1 MPDDSKSTKISYNLE
16 VEIGKS
22 LTNLEKVKDALSS
35 INDIKFTDFK
45 DEYRKSIISSL
56 NETGGSALKLAQNL
70 EKISKSLGL
79 TTMTKEIGDVNKKL
93 QESVNASKEQI
104 NASKDVKK
112 AAEETAKAHDEALD
126 KFLKQSKTIKTA
138 INEIASAAEKIR
150 TKSVEGID
158 LKKAADNV
166 RTYSGIVSKNLANIK
181 KDLHSLAGNNL
192 VKMDLAGFIKDLNRV
207 KGLPEELSV
216 EGQRE
221 EIRALRNEY
230 TLLSAAKAAQAKR
243 EAEKEKEAAKAKAA
257 AKKNAKEALTAD
269 DSFSEK
275 AVKAILGE
283 YTEATGLLDGIK
295 KKWLEIANVL
305 DTKVNSSL
313 VNANDKTAA
322 MAESTKK
329 LAREINESFKNI
341 KIPEPPKLSVK
352 ETTTPKAKKPS
363 VKSTDANE
371 DIKDY
376 TERLSRAW
384 EDVGKSLPVSAINA
398 LAADTRSM
406 YEYLWNAAHIDFSSI
421 ANAFAVVNAARD
433 TLKKFGKDV
442 VEKAAERKAQAEAE
456 KKESSKEK
464 KAPEKPEVKTLD
476 SQIRAKEEEL
486 RKAYASGK
494 KNNDTK
500 VDVSKQQN
508 DLVQL
513 LKKGA
518 EQDESLGKYA
528 RALARITQ
536 AEALLQQLGNG
547 DFAQG
552 INRADRDA
560 RKYLTTLET
569 LRRHFEELKQSVS
582 KKLGE
587 EPSKRLEA
595 AQKEHDKLVNSGW
608 NSRDNG
614 TILNERKWEQA
625 RQRIIALRK
634 VLSELK
640 GDLSTKNPFSEG
652 RYADYVKNVQ
662 NQPMSLKDI
671 EKARSDM
678 KVTNLFDE
686 QIKQREI
693 SAKKYSSLLKSQMEE
708 EVKAQK
714 EREKQAKEA
723 AAEEATRQ
731 ANIIKQL
738 KALEKVKRNIADH
751 TGEKG
756 IVYTQAGYLAEKH
769 RIEDIAKKLKDLGH
783 PTDGIDES
791 LLKGVKRWD
800 NVKKPEPI
808 KANKEEALTISD
820 SFNRRLSEARKN
832 AQDLYL
838 QLQQTHS
845 TADKIGFE
853 KARQELRLLNRQAER
868 FNEEI
873 SKAPR
878 HALNVENILRRA
890 RESANWA
897 IGSSIENHIIS
908 FPSDVV
914 SDVTKYE
921 LAMAGIAQ
929 VLPKVEEGQAAMN
942 EEFSKFVSIGA
953 QFGQSAD
960 NVLDAAR
967 SVGRLYGQGG
977 GDADVGA
984 KNTEIITAQ
993 AAKMATTDNFEMKDA
1008 VLGLESA
1015 LSQFNMQ
1022 TEDSNLLLARSTHIL
1037 DVWTKL
1043 AHTSGASARDLTEG
1057 VKQSGAAADAAGV
1070 SFGFLNALIATG
1082 VRTTAKSG
1090 NEIGTM
1096 LKSLFASI
1104 QSDKAVKAMQKF
1116 GIEVYKIG
1124 ANGKKELR
1132 PVEDL
1137 ILDISKGLQHTNLDS
1152 KSLSDFMLAI
1162 SGGKWQSSKVIALL
1176 KNYNELKRTIELTKN
1191 AAGFTNQQLALQM
1204 DTVARKVETLKANIA
1219 KLFMS
1224 NGNNGLLNDLKWVLN
1239 ILNNLVKGLSSGES
1253 NAYKYAKGIIAV
1265 VAAYK
1270 LLPPLINQIARNLGK
1285 ASATWRNGGSSI
1297 NISNPIAN
1305 IQAQYQASRNAALMS
1320 KLNPVMSTQ
1329 KDVAAFATFSSIRQT
1344 KQYTTELNRANRI
1357 NKQFKN
1363 STELARRANL
1373 SFSRQMQIADRM
1385 AKLYKV
1391 DLTTARTRVIALG
1404 DAARMSA
1411 VGIGRASTAMKIFN
1425 VVLDGFGGHV
1435 GLVIAAL
1442 TLIGTYLLE
1451 TSEEA
1456 GQAAAEYE
1464 AYREEQENLT
1474 ATLKEQA
1481 EQWADTYNE
1490 VDESVQ
1496 QAEKLATKYNELEDE
1511 LEQLTA
1517 ANDENAES
1525 IQRINEIKQEQ
1536 GQISDQIAEILHTN
1550 SDQFL
1555 KDGKMNLSMIM
1566 KLSNSDRAKALQ
1578 KIESMK
1584 GEIASENAAK
1594 NAMLEATQRRI
1605 KAMKAE
1611 GSSVSL
1617 LGLIYQKFGAVIFAA
1632 CGAAAEGMTVLANAA
1647 NNPVISKIIP
1657 DSWIKSINN
1666 TKDYLVQCAKNAY
1679 TTWDTALRNNGDIS
1693 SLQQERTAEQIEEQE
1708 GIVTA
1713 LQQEIGENDD
1723 KTAELTKIEEQIANG
1738 TKSPKEEQVDPT
1750 RGRNNEG
1757 KDSVDF
1763 GNHRGGSGS
1772 GNSSSGREKK
1782 EPKEYIKYD
1791 SEQQQVIATAK
1802 DMMSRGDFAKYGVKE
1817 SSLFSLLNM
1826 LYGKDAKNINFS
1838 GISDLFMT
1846 GGSDPFDS
1854 LYKLLEKFGNLAS
1867 QGLSEGE
1874 IWKKLYGNFL
1884 SDEQLDKVLPDY
1896 IEKFDKKYNSTKY
1909 SRDYSRNDEY
1919 RMTDGSRLNAGG
1931 YDYSSFTNPYL
1942 AKLAVMVSKEIQD
1955 TTGRY
1960 ITPNMMYGQFMSETP
1975 NVTEFTTNANIGGYM
1990 ESFSDEAD
1998 LIDKLAKT
2006 YIRGDAYN
2014 GMRYDDAKTATDW
2027 YNVGHANGWPDDEDG
2042 YKYSRSIDQYA
2053 NESGWNTAGSQIAA
2067 QSDAVDKAANQAMG
2081 VMDYASNNCVRTA
2094 LTVLRQIPQYM
2105 SDGLVNSGIENGDTL
2120 VNSAGNYG
2128 WTVIPYDASKAVAG
2142 ALITWH
2148 GEQGSNSH
2156 TGVVS
2161 GVENG
2166 VVSDWDTRS
2175 SHNHALVKGT
2185 AEEKRSW
2192 GSAWYPEY
2200 LILPPANNRLSSGS
2214 IKSGESVDRWEKYR
2228 GENAFHRN
2236 GIEEAA
2242 YRYETDQKHYERE
2255 QKRLET
2261 EAKLSGYTAEI
2272 YKKIAANEEAKL
2284 KSTETTLSYWKA
2296 IQQNAEDF
2304 LKDYSDKFSGFKSF
2318 LSENNLSI
2326 EGIKTLPDSEI
2337 QEIAKKFD
2345 KEGKGDF
2352 TKAINSLIKSRS
2364 QLESLESKYA
2374 EDKAEHDRKIYGSM
2388 SPTERLDAQLESLSN
2403 AHEHK
2408 INGMTDSESYMENM
2422 RFYAQKLD
2430 ILQKKYDWIHSQLS
2444 KAESSDYEKRSG
2456 WETERDAEQKRLDLL
2471 IEKRKTLTSEDKALN
2486 AEIQKVS
2493 KHVDELTD
2501 RIDQNREHGSE
2512 ATQQYKKDLAEVQ
2525 KSIDDVKKSLNA
2537 VTDELADI
2545 IENGVHNMF
2554 SDVLLE
2560 GKSFKESWKSLWN
2573 DIAKLA
2579 LRQILRVQMQKWG
2592 LKDILSGE
2600 NITRRV
2606 QRRNFVHN
2614 VGRVGGFMSGWSGNV
2629 LDKIPSSRYGATNQF
2644 GGKADYNR
2652 AFQQLGQKLNL
2663 NTLAIRKGTTVA
2675 NAVATVQKAATV
2687 ATQSA
2692 SIKNSLATEQ
2702 QILATNISSN
2712 QTSLLNATNQRN
2724 TIAEQG
2730 NTSATTANTTAL
2742 QMQGATSSMGGAAG
2756 IGGSSSGGGM
2766 GWAGYA
2772 GIAISL
2778 FSMFRKHAD
2787 GGLVKGFA
2795 TGGDTTGLIRG
2806 AGTGTSDSILTYLAN
2821 RGQFIRTSN
2830 GEYIIKKSTVDKVG
2844 VGFLDTLNANPE
2856 AIAGMK
2862 RYADGGNLGESYE
2875 PVMSPKT
2882 VENYRK
2888 FNRNNTVIKT
2898 SSNKR
2903 LEQLMQQQND
2913 MLAAMGSKDNGSGNM
2928 VVLNTQAD
2936 SASVMRAIQ
2945 KNPRAFQRIMG
2956 NQQRHGFR

>member
-112 AAEETAKAHDEALD
+112 ATEETAKAQDDALD
-126 KFLKQSKTIKTA
+126 KFLAQSKSIKTA
-138 INEIASAAEKIR
+138 INEIASSAEKIR

-166 RTYSGIVSKNLANIK
+166 RTYSGIVSKNVANIK
-181 KDLHSLAGNNL
+181 KELHSLAGNNL
-192 VKMDLAGFIKDLNRV
+192 VKMDLGSFISGLNKV

-216 EGQRE
+216 EGQRK

-230 TLLSAAKAAQAKR
+230 NLLSAAKAAQAKR

-275 AVKAILGE
+275 AVKAILDE
-283 YTEATGLLDGIK
+283 YAEATGLLDGIK

-384 EDVGKSLPVSAINA
+384 ENVGKSLPVSAINA

-494 KNNDTK
+494 KTNDTK

-595 AQKEHDKLVNSGW
+595 AQKEHDRLVNRGW
-608 NSRDNG
+608 DSRDSG
-614 TILNERKWEQA
+614 TILNEHKWERA
-625 RQRIIALRK
+625 RQRIVALRK

-640 GDLSTKNPFSEG
+640 GDLSTTNPFSEG
-652 RYADYVKNVQ
+652 KYADYVNSMKIAKQLEYADKNRERVIQ
-662 NQPMSLKDI
+662 Y
-671 EKARSDM
+671 EH
-678 KVTNLFDE
+678 KV
-686 QIKQREI
+686 RR
-693 SAKKYSSLLKSQMEE
+693 AWEE
-708 EVKAQK
+708 TK
-714 EREKQAKEA
+714 AKEA
-723 AAEEATRQ
+723 AAKQEEEEKARKAAEAARQKEEKARQKKEEAKLKEETARQ
-731 ANIIKQL
+731 NKISKQL
-738 KALEKVKRNIADH
+738 TALEREKEKIAAH

-756 IVYTQAGYLAEKH
+756 IVYTQTSYLAEKF
-769 RIEDIAKKLKDLGH
+769 RIEDIAKKLKELGH

-791 LLKGVKRWD
+791 LLKGVRRWD

-942 EEFSKFVSIGA
+942 GEFSKFASIGA
-953 QFGQSAD
+953 KFGQSAD

-984 KNTEIITAQ
+984 KNTEILTAQ

-1022 TEDSNLLLARSTHIL
+1022 TEDSNLLMARSTHIL

-1043 AHTSGASARDLTEG
+1043 AHTSGASAQDLTEG
-1057 VKQSGAAADAAGV
+1057 VKQSGAAANAAGV

-1162 SGGKWQSSKVIALL
+1162 SGGKWQSSKTIALL
-1176 KNYNELKRTIELTKN
+1176 NNYNELKRTIELTKN
-1191 AAGFTNQQLALQM
+1191 AAGFTDKQLALQM
-1204 DTVARKVETLKANIA
+1204 DTISRKVETLKANIA

-1224 NGNNGLLNDLKWVLN
+1224 NGNNGLVNDIKWILDL
-1239 ILNNLVKGLSSGES
+1239 LNNLLEKSQKGTSH
-1253 NAYKYAKGIIAV
+1253 AYQFAKGVLAV

-1270 LLPPLINQIARNLGK
+1270 LLPPILRQIASLAGK
-1285 ASATWRNGGSSI
+1285 NVAMWQVGAVQKKAGLISSLAGDIQTAYASGKSSYMTQAMNIPEVTSTNKSDSKSSATVN
-1297 NISNPIAN
+1297 
-1305 IQAQYQASRNAALMS
+1305 
-1320 KLNPVMSTQ
+1320 
-1329 KDVAAFATFSSIRQT
+1329 SIRQT
-1344 KQYTTELNRANRI
+1344 KEYRAELERLVTTD
-1357 NKQFKN
+1357 KKVVT
-1363 STELARRANL
+1363 STKAAQLA
-1373 SFSRQMQIADRM
+1373 QMSYAQQLRIADRYAKANAVSTEIARVKM
-1385 AKLYKV
+1385 IAMADAGRLAAAGMTAASMAARVLNVAFSSFGNWIGIAITLLTIIIPLFLDFGEATDKAKESLDSEVDALSKEIDTRKKNIEMTDRSIEKAQELEKAIASGKLSEEELAISKSKLIDIDQHLTDVFGADAAERIKQSGYTMDAYNAEKDNYIAGTNAKGAKLKEANAALYQYYLNQVEWTNKERDRLEKV
-1391 DLTTARTRVIALG
+1391 IQNFGHWTT
-1404 DAARMSA
+1404 SQ
-1411 VGIGRASTAMKIFN
+1411 
-1425 VVLDGFGGHV
+1425 LDGLNILQKAYAMFYQFRYNMD
-1435 GLVIAAL
+1435 A
-1442 TLIGTYLLE
+1442 
-1451 TSEEA
+1451 
-1456 GQAAAEYE
+1456 QAIEVDKQSIE
-1464 AYREEQENLT
+1464 SLKEEQESLGDGLLDT
-1474 ATLKEQA
+1474 VLK
-1481 EQWADTYNE
+1481 
-1490 VDESVQ
+1490 
-1496 QAEKLATKYNELEDE
+1496 KINELKID
-1511 LEQLTA
+1511 
-1517 ANDENAES
+1517 N
-1525 IQRINEIKQEQ
+1525 IQKHLDWVIK
-1536 GQISDQIAEILHTN
+1536 DQSEV
-1550 SDQFL
+1550 
-1555 KDGKMNLSMIM
+1555 KG
-1566 KLSNSDRAKALQ
+1566 KALEDIQGYLDEENKKANEAIEGLQ
-1578 KIESMK
+1578 KVTPYE
-1584 GEIASENAAK
+1584 
-1594 NAMLEATQRRI
+1594 
-1605 KAMKAE
+1605 
-1611 GSSVSL
+1611 
-1617 LGLIYQKFGAVIFAA
+1617 F
-1632 CGAAAEGMTVLANAA
+1632 
-1647 NNPVISKIIP
+1647 
-1657 DSWIKSINN
+1657 
-1666 TKDYLVQCAKNAY
+1666 KDI
-1679 TTWDTALRNNGDIS
+1679 T
-1693 SLQQERTAEQIEEQE
+1693 E
-1708 GIVTA
+1708 
-1713 LQQEIGENDD
+1713 
-1723 KTAELTKIEEQIANG
+1723 
-1738 TKSPKEEQVDPT
+1738 
-1750 RGRNNEG
+1750 GRNNEG
-1757 KDSVDF
+1757 KDSEDF
-1763 GNHRGGSGS
+1763 GSGRGGSGAGS

-1782 EPKEYIKYD
+1782 EPKEYINY
-1791 SEQQQVIATAK
+1791 SNEQQQAIATAK

-1817 SSLFSLLNM
+1817 SSLFSLLN
-1826 LYGKDAKNINFS
+1826 LFYGKGAKNTDFS
-1838 GISDLFMT
+1838 GISDLFAT

-1854 LYKLLEKFGNLAS
+1854 VYKLLEKFGNLAS

-1896 IEKFDKKYNSTKY
+1896 IEEFDKKYNSTKY
-1909 SRDYSRNDEY
+1909 SRDYSRNDKH
-1919 RMTDGSRLNAGG
+1919 RMTEGSRLNAGG

-1942 AKLAVMVSKEIQD
+1942 AQMAVETAKGVQKQY
-1955 TTGRY
+1955 GNY
-1960 ITPNMMYGQFMSETP
+1960 IPPNMIYGRWMVETP
-1975 NVTEFTTNANIGGYM
+1975 DVKEFTPDRFIGGIKMDYAT
-1990 ESFSDEAD
+1990 EEKFLEAA
-1998 LIDKLAKT
+1998 INT
-2006 YIRGDAYN
+2006 FGRGTGYSNA
-2014 GMRYDDAKTATDW
+2014 RTQSEFDDALLANQYIAPADDRFRATE
-2027 YNVGHANGWPDDEDG
+2027 A
-2042 YKYSRSIDQYA
+2042 QYA

-2081 VMDYASNNCVRTA
+2081 VMDYASSNCVRTA

-2148 GEQGSNSH
+2148 GGQGSNSH

-2284 KSTETTLSYWKA
+2284 KSTETTLSYRRA
-2296 IQQNAEDF
+2296 VQQNVEDF

-2374 EDKAEHDRKIYGSM
+2374 EDKAEHDRKVYGSM

-2408 INGMTDSESYMENM
+2408 VSGMTDSESYMENM

-2471 IEKRKTLTSEDKALN
+2471 IEKRKTLTSEDKVLN

-2629 LDKIPSSRYGATNQF
+2629 LDRIPSSRYGATNQY
-2644 GGKADYNR
+2644 GGKTDYTK
-2652 AFQQLGQKLNL
+2652 AFSDLGQKL
-2663 NTLAIRKGTTVA
+2663 AINSTTVKGA
-2675 NAVATVQKAATV
+2675 SSVTNAMSNAAGLLTKETALSTVKTA
-2687 ATQSA
+2687 
-2692 SIKNSLATEQ
+2692 LAT
-2702 QILATNISSN
+2702 
-2712 QTSLLNATNQRN
+2712 
-2724 TIAEQG
+2724 
-2730 NTSATTANTTAL
+2730 SAKVADTASTTANTAAVSLLSGSVMTLSGTMAAKSFFP
-2742 QMQGATSSMGGAAG
+2742 MAT
-2756 IGGSSSGGGM
+2756 
-2766 GWAGYA
+2766 
-2772 GIAISL
+2772 
-2778 FSMFRKHAD
+2778 
-2787 GGLVKGFA
+2787 GGLIPKFA

-2862 RYADGGNLGESYE
+2862 RYADGGDLGESYE

>member
-112 AAEETAKAHDEALD
+112 AAEETAKAHDEAID

-192 VKMDLAGFIKDLNRV
+192 VKMDLGNFISGLNKV
-207 KGLPEELSV
+207 KGLPKELSV

-257 AKKNAKEALTAD
+257 AKKNAKEALTTD

-275 AVKAILGE
+275 AVKAILNE
-283 YTEATGLLDGIK
+283 YAEATGLLDGIK

-341 KIPEPPKLSVK
+341 KIPELPKLNVK

-384 EDVGKSLPVSAINA
+384 ENVGKSLPVSAINA

-595 AQKEHDKLVNSGW
+595 AQKEHDRLVNRGW
-608 NSRDNG
+608 DSRDSG
-614 TILNERKWEQA
+614 TILNEHKWERA
-625 RQRIIALRK
+625 RQRIVALRK

-640 GDLSTKNPFSEG
+640 GDLSTTNPFSEG
-652 RYADYVKNVQ
+652 KYADYVN
-662 NQPMSLKDI
+662 S
-671 EKARSDM
+671 M
-678 KVTNLFDE
+678 K
-686 QIKQREI
+686 IAKQLEDA
-693 SAKKYSSLLKSQMEE
+693 AKKRE
-708 EVKAQK
+708 EVLQYEHKVRRAWK
-714 EREKQAKEA
+714 ETKAKEA
-723 AAEEATRQ
+723 AAKQEEEEKARKAAEAARQREEEARLKEKEAKQ
-731 ANIIKQL
+731 NKISKQL
-738 KALEKVKRNIADH
+738 EALEKVKRNIADH

-769 RIEDIAKKLKDLGH
+769 RIEDIAKKLKELGH

-791 LLKGVKRWD
+791 LLKGVRRWD

-873 SKAPR
+873 SKTPR

-914 SDVTKYE
+914 SDVTRYE

-977 GDADVGA
+977 GNADVGA

-1043 AHTSGASARDLTEG
+1043 AHTSGASAQDLTEG

-1176 KNYNELKRTIELTKN
+1176 KNYNELKRTIELTKDS
-1191 AAGFTNQQLALQM
+1191 AGFTNQQLALQM

-1270 LLPPLINQIARNLGK
+1270 LLPPLINQIARNLGR
-1285 ASATWRNGGSSI
+1285 ATAVWRNGGSFI

-1329 KDVAAFATFSSIRQT
+1329 KDVAALATVSSIRQT
-1344 KQYTTELNRANRI
+1344 KQYATELNRANRI

-1385 AKLYKV
+1385 AKLYKI

-1411 VGIGRASTAMKIFN
+1411 VGIGAANMAMRAFGS
-1425 VVLDGFGGHV
+1425 VLSLFGGWV
-1435 GLVIAAL
+1435 GLAVLGVSLLAERTLGNAEAMGEEATQTEKNNEELQNFIATKQEEL
-1442 TLIGTYLLE
+1442 ENFDE
-1451 TSEEA
+1451 TSEKID
-1456 GQAAAEYE
+1456 
-1464 AYREEQENLT
+1464 ENIS
-1474 ATLKEQA
+1474 QC
-1481 EQWADTYNE
+1481 
-1490 VDESVQ
+1490 ESL
-1496 QAEKLATKYNELEDE
+1496 AEKYNSLTDE
-1511 LEQLTA
+1511 LNSLVSANEQRVDST
-1517 ANDENAES
+1517 E
-1525 IQRINEIKQEQ
+1525 RINEIRQEQ
-1536 GQISDQIAEILHTN
+1536 GQISDEVASILHAN
-1550 SDQFL
+1550 SEEFI
-1555 KDGKMNLSMIM
+1555 KDGKIDLDAIHTIGDASRN
-1566 KLSNSDRAKALQ
+1566 KAKEEVEN
-1578 KIESMK
+1578 KIAEV
-1584 GEIASENAAK
+1584 EAAK
-1594 NAMLEATQRRI
+1594 EATDAQVEATMTRVSTMRDELKSTSI
-1605 KAMKAE
+1605 LSAGYRALYNVITICQEALAGLSFMASDFMHTKFAKLVVGEGVANDLSEWLEKTGHKWSSSANDRMIFSATDDNLYVKQDIIEAE
-1611 GSSVSL
+1611 RELRSLMDKGNEQEEQLSS
-1617 LGLIYQKFGAVIFAA
+1617 
-1632 CGAAAEGMTVLANAA
+1632 
-1647 NNPVISKIIP
+1647 
-1657 DSWIKSINN
+1657 
-1666 TKDYLVQCAKNAY
+1666 
-1679 TTWDTALRNNGDIS
+1679 LRNLLNQS
-1693 SLQQERTAEQIEEQE
+1693 SDEKQ
-1708 GIVTA
+1708 
-1713 LQQEIGENDD
+1713 
-1723 KTAELTKIEEQIANG
+1723 K
-1738 TKSPKEEQVDPT
+1738 VDPT

-1757 KDSVDF
+1757 KDSIDF
-1763 GNHRGGSGS
+1763 GNHRGGSGAGS
-1772 GNSSSGREKK
+1772 GNNSSGREKK
-1782 EPKEYIKYD
+1782 EPKEYINY
-1791 SEQQQVIATAK
+1791 SNEQQQAIATVK
-1802 DMMSRGDFAKYGVKE
+1802 DMMSRGDFSKYGVKE
-1817 SSLFSLLNM
+1817 SSLFSLLN
-1826 LYGKDAKNINFS
+1826 LFYGKGAKNTDFS
-1838 GISDLFMT
+1838 GISDLFAT

-1854 LYKLLEKFGNLAS
+1854 AYKLLEKFGNLAS

-1896 IEKFDKKYNSTKY
+1896 IEEFDKKYNSTKY
-1909 SRDYSRNDEY
+1909 SRDYSRNDEH

-2053 NESGWNTAGSQIAA
+2053 NESGWNTAAQTIGENIGEAMVKEADAHAGEQWRGIDAGFDDNSSWESQC
-2067 QSDAVDKAANQAMG
+2067 SSWV
-2081 VMDYASNNCVRTA
+2081 S
-2094 LTVLRQIPQYM
+2094 YM
-2105 SDGLVNSGIENGDTL
+2105 MNKHGITSVNSPNGDTL
-2120 VNSAGNYG
+2120 MGQAGSAYHAGEAPLNAGDIINWSKHVGIYDGNGGYIARNSSGGVHHGTMEEAQQYFG
-2128 WTVIPYDASKAVAG
+2128 AVLGRVDIKELAQ
-2142 ALITWH
+2142 A
-2148 GEQGSNSH
+2148 
-2156 TGVVS
+2156 
-2161 GVENG
+2161 NG
-2166 VVSDWDTRS
+2166 VKYGSPSIS
-2175 SHNHALVKGT
+2175 S
-2185 AEEKRSW
+2185 S
-2192 GSAWYPEY
+2192 
-2200 LILPPANNRLSSGS
+2200 
-2214 IKSGESVDRWEKYR
+2214 ESVDRWEKYR

-2242 YRYETDQKHYERE
+2242 YRYESDQKHYKRE

-2284 KSTETTLSYWKA
+2284 KSTETTLSYWRA
-2296 IQQNAEDF
+2296 VQQNVEDF

-2364 QLESLESKYA
+2364 QLESLESTYA
-2374 EDKAEHDRKIYGSM
+2374 EDKAEHDRKVYGSM

-2408 INGMTDSESYMENM
+2408 VSGMTDSESYMENM

-2471 IEKRKTLTSEDKALN
+2471 IEKRKTLTSEDKTLN

-2545 IENGVHNMF
+2545 IENGVHSMF

-2614 VGRVGGFMSGWSGNV
+2614 IGRVGGFMSGWSGNV

-2644 GGKADYNR
+2644 GGKTDYNR
-2652 AFQQLGQKLNL
+2652 AFQQLSQKLNL

-2692 SIKNSLATEQ
+2692 SIKNSLATQ
-2702 QILATNISSN
+2702 QQVLATNLSSN
-2712 QTSLLNATNQRN
+2712 QMSLLDATNQRN
-2724 TIAEQG
+2724 TIAVQDNTNEDIR

-2862 RYADGGNLGESYE
+2862 RYADGGDLGESYE

>member
-112 AAEETAKAHDEALD
+112 AAEETAKAQDEAID

-192 VKMDLAGFIKDLNRV
+192 VKMELGNFISGLNKV
-207 KGLPEELSV
+207 KGLPKEFSV

-275 AVKAILGE
+275 AVKAILVE
-283 YTEATGLLDGIK
+283 YAEATGLLDSIK

-341 KIPEPPKLSVK
+341 KIPEPPKLSVT

-384 EDVGKSLPVSAINA
+384 ENVGKSLPVSAINA

-595 AQKEHDKLVNSGW
+595 AQKEHDRLVNRGW
-608 NSRDNG
+608 DSRDSG
-614 TILNERKWEQA
+614 TILNEHKWERA
-625 RQRIIALRK
+625 RQRIVALRK

-640 GDLSTKNPFSEG
+640 GDLSTTNPFSEG
-652 RYADYVKNVQ
+652 KYADYVNSMKIAKQLEYADKNRERVIQ
-662 NQPMSLKDI
+662 Y
-671 EKARSDM
+671 EH
-678 KVTNLFDE
+678 KV
-686 QIKQREI
+686 RR
-693 SAKKYSSLLKSQMEE
+693 AWEE
-708 EVKAQK
+708 TK
-714 EREKQAKEA
+714 AKEA
-723 AAEEATRQ
+723 AAKQEEEEKARKAAEAARQKEEKARQKKEEAKLKEETARQ
-731 ANIIKQL
+731 NKISKQL
-738 KALEKVKRNIADH
+738 TALEREKEKIAAH

-756 IVYTQAGYLAEKH
+756 IVYTQTSYLAEKF
-769 RIEDIAKKLKDLGH
+769 RIEDIAKKLKELGH

-791 LLKGVKRWD
+791 LLKGVRRWD

-921 LAMAGIAQ
+921 LAMAVIAQ

-942 EEFSKFVSIGA
+942 GEFSKFASIGA
-953 QFGQSAD
+953 KFGQSAD
-960 NVLDAAR
+960 NVLEAAR

-984 KNTEIITAQ
+984 KNTEILTAQ

-1022 TEDSNLLLARSTHIL
+1022 TEDSNLLMARSTHIL

-1043 AHTSGASARDLTEG
+1043 AHTSGASAQDLTEG
-1057 VKQSGAAADAAGV
+1057 VKQSGAAANAAGV

-1162 SGGKWQSSKVIALL
+1162 SGGKWQSSKTIALL
-1176 KNYNELKRTIELTKN
+1176 NNYNELKRTIELTKD
-1191 AAGFTNQQLALQM
+1191 AAGFTDKQLALQM
-1204 DTVARKVETLKANIA
+1204 DTISRKVETLKANIA

-1224 NGNNGLLNDLKWVLN
+1224 NGNNGLVNDIKWILDL
-1239 ILNNLVKGLSSGES
+1239 LNNLLEKSQKGTSH
-1253 NAYKYAKGIIAV
+1253 AYQFAKGVLAV

-1270 LLPPLINQIARNLGK
+1270 LLPPILRQIASLAGK
-1285 ASATWRNGGSSI
+1285 NVAMWQVGAAQKKAGLISSLAGDIQAAYASGRSSYMTQVMNIPEVTSTNKSDSKSSATVN
-1297 NISNPIAN
+1297 
-1305 IQAQYQASRNAALMS
+1305 
-1320 KLNPVMSTQ
+1320 
-1329 KDVAAFATFSSIRQT
+1329 SIRQT
-1344 KQYTTELNRANRI
+1344 KEYRAELERLVTTD
-1357 NKQFKN
+1357 KKVVT
-1363 STELARRANL
+1363 STKAAQLA
-1373 SFSRQMQIADRM
+1373 QMSYAQQLRIADRYAKANAVSTEIARVRMIAM
-1385 AKLYKV
+1385 ADAGRLAAAGM
-1391 DLTTARTRVIALG
+1391 TA
-1404 DAARMSA
+1404 
-1411 VGIGRASTAMKIFN
+1411 ASTAARVLN
-1425 VVLDGFGGHV
+1425 VAFSTFGGPI
-1435 GLVIAAL
+1435 GIAITLLTIIIPLFLDFGEATDKVKESLDSEVDAL
-1442 TLIGTYLLE
+1442 SKEIDSRKKNIEMTDRSIEKAQELE
-1451 TSEEA
+1451 KAIESGKLSEEELA
-1456 GQAAAEYE
+1456 TSKSKLIDIDQHLTDVFGADAAERIKQSGYTTDAYNAEKDIYIAGTNAKE
-1464 AYREEQENLT
+1464 AK
-1474 ATLKEQA
+1474 LKE
-1481 EQWADTYNE
+1481 
-1490 VDESVQ
+1490 
-1496 QAEKLATKYNELEDE
+1496 
-1511 LEQLTA
+1511 
-1517 ANDENAES
+1517 
-1525 IQRINEIKQEQ
+1525 
-1536 GQISDQIAEILHTN
+1536 
-1550 SDQFL
+1550 
-1555 KDGKMNLSMIM
+1555 
-1566 KLSNSDRAKALQ
+1566 
-1578 KIESMK
+1578 
-1584 GEIASENAAK
+1584 
-1594 NAMLEATQRRI
+1594 
-1605 KAMKAE
+1605 
-1611 GSSVSL
+1611 
-1617 LGLIYQKFGAVIFAA
+1617 
-1632 CGAAAEGMTVLANAA
+1632 ANAA
-1647 NNPVISKIIP
+1647 LYQYYLNQVEWTNKERDRLEKAIQNFGHWTTSQLEGLNILQKAYAMFYQFRYNMDAQAIEVDKQSIESLKEKQESLGDGLLDTVLKKINESKIDNIQKHL
-1657 DSWIKSINN
+1657 DWVIKDQSEVKGKALEDIQGYLDEENKKAN
-1666 TKDYLVQCAKNAY
+1666 EAIEGLQKVTPYEFKDI
-1679 TTWDTALRNNGDIS
+1679 T
-1693 SLQQERTAEQIEEQE
+1693 E
-1708 GIVTA
+1708 
-1713 LQQEIGENDD
+1713 
-1723 KTAELTKIEEQIANG
+1723 
-1738 TKSPKEEQVDPT
+1738 
-1750 RGRNNEG
+1750 GRNNEG
-1757 KDSVDF
+1757 KDSEDF
-1763 GNHRGGSGS
+1763 GSGRGGSGAGS

-1782 EPKEYIKYD
+1782 EPKEYINY
-1791 SEQQQVIATAK
+1791 SNEQQQAIATVK
-1802 DMMSRGDFAKYGVKE
+1802 DMMSRGDFSKYGVKE
-1817 SSLFSLLNM
+1817 SSLFSLLN
-1826 LYGKDAKNINFS
+1826 LFYGKGAKNTDFS
-1838 GISDLFMT
+1838 GISDLFAT

-1854 LYKLLEKFGNLAS
+1854 AYKLLEKFGNLAS
-1867 QGLSEGE
+1867 QGFSEGE

-1896 IEKFDKKYNSTKY
+1896 IEEFDKKYNSTKY
-1909 SRDYSRNDEY
+1909 SRDYSRNDEH
-1919 RMTDGSRLNAGG
+1919 RMTEGSRLNAGG

-1942 AKLAVMVSKEIQD
+1942 AQMAVETAKGVQKQY
-1955 TTGRY
+1955 GNY
-1960 ITPNMMYGQFMSETP
+1960 IPPNMIYGRWMVETP
-1975 NVTEFTTNANIGGYM
+1975 DVKEFTPDRFIGGIKMDYAT
-1990 ESFSDEAD
+1990 EEKFLEAA
-1998 LIDKLAKT
+1998 INT
-2006 YIRGDAYN
+2006 FGRGTGYSSA
-2014 GMRYDDAKTATDW
+2014 RTQSEFDDALLANQYIVPADDRFRATE
-2027 YNVGHANGWPDDEDG
+2027 A
-2042 YKYSRSIDQYA
+2042 QYA

-2081 VMDYASNNCVRTA
+2081 VMDYASSNCVRTA

-2148 GEQGSNSH
+2148 GGQGSNSH

-2185 AEEKRSW
+2185 AEEKRNW
-2192 GSAWYPEY
+2192 GSDWYPEY
-2200 LILPPANNRLSSGS
+2200 LILPPANNRLSNGS
-2214 IKSGESVDRWEKYR
+2214 ISSSETVDRWERYR

-2242 YRYETDQKHYERE
+2242 YRYESDQKHYERE

-2284 KSTETTLSYWKA
+2284 KSTETTLSYWRA
-2296 IQQNAEDF
+2296 VQQNGEDF

-2364 QLESLESKYA
+2364 QLESLESNYA
-2374 EDKAEHDRKIYGSM
+2374 EDKAEHDRKVYGSM

-2408 INGMTDSESYMENM
+2408 VNGMTDSESYMENM

-2471 IEKRKTLTSEDKALN
+2471 IEKRKTLTSEDKTLN

-2692 SIKNSLATEQ
+2692 SVKNSLATEQ
-2702 QILATNISSN
+2702 QVLATNISSN
-2712 QTSLLNATNQRN
+2712 QMSLLDATNQRN
-2724 TIAEQG
+2724 TIAVQG
-2730 NTSATTANTTAL
+2730 NTNADISNTSATTANTTAL

-2766 GWAGYA
+2766 GLAGYA

>member
-112 AAEETAKAHDEALD
+112 AAEETAKAHDEAID

-207 KGLPEELSV
+207 KGLPKELSV

-221 EIRALRNEY
+221 EIRALRSEY
-230 TLLSAAKAAQAKR
+230 NLLSAAKAAQAKR
-243 EAEKEKEAAKAKAA
+243 EAEKEKEAAKAAA
-257 AKKNAKEALTAD
+257 AKKNAKEALTTD
-269 DSFSEK
+269 NSFSEK
-275 AVKAILGE
+275 AVKAILEE
-283 YTEATGLLDGIK
+283 YATAAGLLDGIK

-313 VNANDKTAA
+313 VNANDKTVT
-322 MAESTKK
+322 MVESTRK
-329 LAREINESFKNI
+329 LAHEINESFKNI
-341 KIPEPPKLSVK
+341 KIPEPPRLNVK
-352 ETTTPKAKKPS
+352 ETTTPKAKEPS

-384 EDVGKSLPVSAINA
+384 ENVGKSLPVSAVNA

-433 TLKKFGKDV
+433 TLKKFGADV

-456 KKESSKEK
+456 KKESSKER
-464 KAPEKPEVKTLD
+464 KAPEKQEVKTLD

-486 RKAYASGK
+486 RKAYASRK

-518 EQDESLGKYA
+518 EQDESLGKYG

-587 EPSKRLEA
+587 EPAKRLEA
-595 AQKEHDKLVNSGW
+595 AQKEHDRLVNRGW

-671 EKARSDM
+671 EKARSGM
-678 KVTNLFDE
+678 KVTNFFDE
-686 QIKQREI
+686 EIKQKENA
-693 SAKKYSSLLKSQMEE
+693 AKRYSSLLKSQMEKE
-708 EVKAQK
+708 QKAQK
-714 EREKQAKEA
+714 ERENQAKEA
-723 AAEEATRQ
+723 AAKETARQ
-731 ANIIKQL
+731 NKISKQL
-738 KALEKVKRNIADH
+738 EALEKVKRNIADH
-751 TGEKG
+751 TGKDG
-756 IVYTQAGYLAEKH
+756 LVYTHNSYLSDKH
-769 RIEDIAKKLKDLGH
+769 RIEDIAKALKGLGY
-783 PTDGIDES
+783 PTGGIDES
-791 LLKGVKRWD
+791 LLKGVNRWD

-914 SDVTKYE
+914 SDVSKYE

-960 NVLDAAR
+960 NVLEAAK
-967 SVGRLYGQGG
+967 SVGRLYGQGD

-984 KNTEIITAQ
+984 KNTEILTAQ

-1022 TEDSNLLLARSTHIL
+1022 TEDSNLLLARSTHVL

-1043 AHTSGASARDLTEG
+1043 AHTSGASAQDLTEG
-1057 VKQSGAAADAAGV
+1057 VKQSGAAANAAGV

-1176 KNYNELKRTIELTKN
+1176 NNYNELKRTIELTKDS
-1191 AAGFTNQQLALQM
+1191 AGFTNQQLALQM

-1297 NISNPIAN
+1297 NIPNPIAH

-1329 KDVAAFATFSSIRQT
+1329 KDVAALATVSSIRQT
-1344 KQYTTELNRANRI
+1344 KQYATELERANRI

-1373 SFSRQMQIADRM
+1373 SFSRQMKIADRM
-1385 AKLYKV
+1385 AKLYKI

-1411 VGIGRASTAMKIFN
+1411 VGIGAANMAMRAFGS
-1425 VVLDGFGGHV
+1425 VLSLFGGWV
-1435 GLVIAAL
+1435 GLAVLGVSLLAERTLGNAEAMGEEATQTEKNNEELKNFIATKQEEL
-1442 TLIGTYLLE
+1442 ENFDE
-1451 TSEEA
+1451 TSKKID
-1456 GQAAAEYE
+1456 
-1464 AYREEQENLT
+1464 ENIS
-1474 ATLKEQA
+1474 QC
-1481 EQWADTYNE
+1481 
-1490 VDESVQ
+1490 ESL
-1496 QAEKLATKYNELEDE
+1496 AEKYNSLTDE
-1511 LEQLTA
+1511 LNSLVSANEQGVDST
-1517 ANDENAES
+1517 E
-1525 IQRINEIKQEQ
+1525 RINEIRQEQ
-1536 GQISDQIAEILHTN
+1536 GQISDEVASILHAN
-1550 SDQFL
+1550 SEEFI
-1555 KDGKMNLSMIM
+1555 KDGKIDLDAIHTIGDASRNKAKEEVENKIKEVEAAKEATDAQVEATFTRIEAMEKELNSTSLLSAGY
-1566 KLSNSDRAKALQ
+1566 RALYNVITQCQKSFSVFTSMAASFMGTKIASLLFGESQAKNWAESLQ
-1578 KIESMK
+1578 KTSDEYARSALDRDAFASDGENLLIKQKLIEIKEEKQSLMNK
-1584 GEIASENAAK
+1584 GNEQEEQ
-1594 NAMLEATQRRI
+1594 L
-1605 KAMKAE
+1605 
-1611 GSSVSL
+1611 SS
-1617 LGLIYQKFGAVIFAA
+1617 
-1632 CGAAAEGMTVLANAA
+1632 
-1647 NNPVISKIIP
+1647 
-1657 DSWIKSINN
+1657 
-1666 TKDYLVQCAKNAY
+1666 
-1679 TTWDTALRNNGDIS
+1679 LRNLLNQS
-1693 SLQQERTAEQIEEQE
+1693 SDEKQ
-1708 GIVTA
+1708 
-1713 LQQEIGENDD
+1713 
-1723 KTAELTKIEEQIANG
+1723 K
-1738 TKSPKEEQVDPT
+1738 VDPT

-1757 KDSVDF
+1757 KDSIDF
-1763 GNHRGGSGS
+1763 GNHRDGAGSGD
-1772 GNSSSGREKK
+1772 SSSGREKK
-1782 EPKEYIKYD
+1782 EPKEYINYSD
-1791 SEQQQVIATAK
+1791 EQQQAIATVK

-1817 SSLFSLLNM
+1817 SSLFSLLN
-1826 LYGKDAKNINFS
+1826 LFYGKGAENTDFS
-1838 GISDLFMT
+1838 GISDLFAT

-1854 LYKLLEKFGNLAS
+1854 AYKLLEKFGDLAS
-1867 QGLSEGE
+1867 QGFSEGE

-1896 IEKFDKKYNSTKY
+1896 IEEFDKKYNSTKY
-1909 SRDYSRNDEY
+1909 SRDYSRNDEH
-1919 RMTDGSRLNAGG
+1919 RMTEGSRLNAGG

-1975 NVTEFTTNANIGGYM
+1975 NVTEFTTNAHIGGYM
-1990 ESFSDEAD
+1990 GSFNDEAD

-2027 YNVGHANGWPDDEDG
+2027 YNVGHANGWPEDENV

-2053 NESGWNTAGSQIAA
+2053 NESGWNTAAQTIGENIGEAMVKEADAHAGEQWRGIDAGFDDNSTWESQC
-2067 QSDAVDKAANQAMG
+2067 SSWV
-2081 VMDYASNNCVRTA
+2081 S
-2094 LTVLRQIPQYM
+2094 YM
-2105 SDGLVNSGIENGDTL
+2105 MNKHGITSVNSPNGDTL
-2120 VNSAGNYG
+2120 IGQAGSAYHAGEAPLNAGDIINWRGHVGIYDGNGGYIARNSSGGVHHGTMEEAQQYFG
-2128 WTVIPYDASKAVAG
+2128 AVLGRVDIKELAK
-2142 ALITWH
+2142 T
-2148 GEQGSNSH
+2148 
-2156 TGVVS
+2156 
-2161 GVENG
+2161 NG
-2166 VVSDWDTRS
+2166 VKYGSPSIS
-2175 SHNHALVKGT
+2175 SSET
-2185 AEEKRSW
+2185 
-2192 GSAWYPEY
+2192 
-2200 LILPPANNRLSSGS
+2200 
-2214 IKSGESVDRWEKYR
+2214 VDRWEKYR

-2242 YRYETDQKHYERE
+2242 YRYETDQKRYDRE

-2272 YKKIAANEEAKL
+2272 YKKIAANEEDKL
-2284 KSTETTLSYWKA
+2284 KSTEATLSYWRA
-2296 IQQNAEDF
+2296 VQQSAEDF
-2304 LKDYSDKFSGFKSF
+2304 LNDYSDKFSGFKSF

-2364 QLESLESKYA
+2364 QLESLESTYA
-2374 EDKAEHDRKIYGSM
+2374 EDKAEHDRKVYGSM

-2408 INGMTDSESYMENM
+2408 VSGMTDSESYMENM

-2456 WETERDAEQKRLDLL
+2456 WEAERDAEQKRLDLL

-2606 QRRNFVHN
+2606 HRRNFVNN
-2614 VGRVGGFMSGWSGNV
+2614 VGGVGGFLSGWSGSV
-2629 LDKIPSSRYGATNQF
+2629 LDRIPSSRYGATNQF
-2644 GGKADYNR
+2644 GGKADYTK
-2652 AFQQLGQKLNL
+2652 AFSDLGQKL
-2663 NTLAIRKGTTVA
+2663 AINSTAVKGASAVT
-2675 NAVATVQKAATV
+2675 NAMSDATGLL
-2687 ATQSA
+2687 
-2692 SIKNSLATEQ
+2692 IKETALSTAKTALD
-2702 QILATNISSN
+2702 
-2712 QTSLLNATNQRN
+2712 
-2724 TIAEQG
+2724 
-2730 NTSATTANTTAL
+2730 TSATTVNASSTAANTA
-2742 QMQGATSSMGGAAG
+2742 
-2756 IGGSSSGGGM
+2756 
-2766 GWAGYA
+2766 
-2772 GIAISL
+2772 AISL
-2778 FSMFRKHAD
+2778 LTGTMQTKTFFPMAT
-2787 GGLVKGFA
+2787 GGLIPKFA
-2795 TGGDTTGLIRG
+2795 TGGYTTGLIRG

-2821 RGQFIRTSN
+2821 RGQFIKTSN

-2844 VGFLDTLNANPE
+2844 VDFLDTLNANPE

-2888 FNRNNTVIKT
+2888 FNRNNIVIKT

-2913 MLAAMGSKDNGSGNM
+2913 MLASMGNNDNGSGNI

-2936 SASVMRAIQ
+2936 SASVMKALA
-2945 KNPRAFQRIMG
+2945 KNPRMVQKILG
-2956 NQQRHGFR
+2956 GQKRHGFR

>member
-112 AAEETAKAHDEALD
+112 AAEETAKAHDEAID
-126 KFLKQSKTIKTA
+126 KFLGQSKTIKTA

-192 VKMDLAGFIKDLNRV
+192 VKMDLGNFISGLNKV
-207 KGLPEELSV
+207 KGLPKELSV

-275 AVKAILGE
+275 AVKAILDE
-283 YTEATGLLDGIK
+283 YAEATGLLDGIK

-384 EDVGKSLPVSAINA
+384 ENVGKSLPVSAINA

-595 AQKEHDKLVNSGW
+595 AQKEHDRLVNRGW
-608 NSRDNG
+608 DSRDSG
-614 TILNERKWEQA
+614 TILNEHKWERA
-625 RQRIIALRK
+625 RQRIVALRK

-640 GDLSTKNPFSEG
+640 GDLSTTNPFSEG
-652 RYADYVKNVQ
+652 KYADYVNSMKIAKQLEYADKNRERVIQ
-662 NQPMSLKDI
+662 Y
-671 EKARSDM
+671 EH
-678 KVTNLFDE
+678 KV
-686 QIKQREI
+686 RR
-693 SAKKYSSLLKSQMEE
+693 AWEE
-708 EVKAQK
+708 TK
-714 EREKQAKEA
+714 AKEA
-723 AAEEATRQ
+723 AAKQEEEEKARKAAEAARQKEEKARQKKEEAKLKEETARQ
-731 ANIIKQL
+731 NKISKQL
-738 KALEKVKRNIADH
+738 TALEREKEKIAAH

-756 IVYTQAGYLAEKH
+756 IVYTQTSYLAEKF
-769 RIEDIAKKLKDLGH
+769 RIEDIAKKLKELGH

-791 LLKGVKRWD
+791 LLKGVRRWD
-800 NVKKPEPI
+800 DVKKPEPI
-808 KANKEEALTISD
+808 KANKEEALSISD

-873 SKAPR
+873 AKAPR

-914 SDVTKYE
+914 SDITKYE

-942 EEFSKFVSIGA
+942 GEFSKFASIGA
-953 QFGQSAD
+953 KFGQSAD
-960 NVLDAAR
+960 NVLEAAR

-984 KNTEIITAQ
+984 KNTEILTAQ

-1022 TEDSNLLLARSTHIL
+1022 TEDSNLLMARSTHIL

-1043 AHTSGASARDLTEG
+1043 AHTSGASAQDLTEG
-1057 VKQSGAAADAAGV
+1057 VKQSGAAANAAGV

-1162 SGGKWQSSKVIALL
+1162 SGGKWQSSKTIALL
-1176 KNYNELKRTIELTKN
+1176 NNYNELKRTIELTKD
-1191 AAGFTNQQLALQM
+1191 AAGFTDKQLALQM
-1204 DTVARKVETLKANIA
+1204 DTISRKVETLKANIA

-1224 NGNNGLLNDLKWVLN
+1224 NGNNGLVNDIKWILDL
-1239 ILNNLVKGLSSGES
+1239 LNNLLEKSQKGTSH
-1253 NAYKYAKGIIAV
+1253 AYQFAKGVLAV

-1270 LLPPLINQIARNLGK
+1270 LLPPILRQIASLVGK
-1285 ASATWRNGGSSI
+1285 TTAMWQVGAVQKKAGLISSLAGDIQAAYASGKSSYMTQAMNIPEVTSTNKSDSKSSATVN
-1297 NISNPIAN
+1297 
-1305 IQAQYQASRNAALMS
+1305 
-1320 KLNPVMSTQ
+1320 
-1329 KDVAAFATFSSIRQT
+1329 SIRQT
-1344 KQYTTELNRANRI
+1344 KEYRAELERLVTTD
-1357 NKQFKN
+1357 KKVVT
-1363 STELARRANL
+1363 STKAAQLA
-1373 SFSRQMQIADRM
+1373 QMSYAQQLRIADRYAKANAVSTEIARVKM
-1385 AKLYKV
+1385 IAMADAGRLAAAGMTAASVAARVLNVALSSFGNWIGIAITLLTIIIPLFLDFGEATNKAKESLDSEVDALSKEIDSRKKNIEMTDRSIEKAQELEKAIESGKLSEEELATSKSKLIDIDQHLTDVFGTDAAERIKQSGYTTDAYNAEKDIYIADTNAKEAKL
-1391 DLTTARTRVIALG
+1391 
-1404 DAARMSA
+1404 
-1411 VGIGRASTAMKIFN
+1411 
-1425 VVLDGFGGHV
+1425 
-1435 GLVIAAL
+1435 
-1442 TLIGTYLLE
+1442 
-1451 TSEEA
+1451 
-1456 GQAAAEYE
+1456 
-1464 AYREEQENLT
+1464 
-1474 ATLKEQA
+1474 KE
-1481 EQWADTYNE
+1481 
-1490 VDESVQ
+1490 
-1496 QAEKLATKYNELEDE
+1496 
-1511 LEQLTA
+1511 
-1517 ANDENAES
+1517 
-1525 IQRINEIKQEQ
+1525 
-1536 GQISDQIAEILHTN
+1536 
-1550 SDQFL
+1550 
-1555 KDGKMNLSMIM
+1555 
-1566 KLSNSDRAKALQ
+1566 
-1578 KIESMK
+1578 
-1584 GEIASENAAK
+1584 
-1594 NAMLEATQRRI
+1594 
-1605 KAMKAE
+1605 
-1611 GSSVSL
+1611 
-1617 LGLIYQKFGAVIFAA
+1617 
-1632 CGAAAEGMTVLANAA
+1632 ANAA
-1647 NNPVISKIIP
+1647 LYQYYLNQVEWTNKERDRLEKAIQNFGHWTTSQLEGLNILQKAYAMFYQFRYNMDAQAIEVDKQSIESLKEKQESLGDGLLDTVLKKINESEIDNIQKHLDWVI
-1657 DSWIKSINN
+1657 
-1666 TKDYLVQCAKNAY
+1666 KDQSEVKGKALEDIQGYLDEENKKANEAIEGLQKVTPYEFK
-1679 TTWDTALRNNGDIS
+1679 DIT
-1693 SLQQERTAEQIEEQE
+1693 E
-1708 GIVTA
+1708 
-1713 LQQEIGENDD
+1713 
-1723 KTAELTKIEEQIANG
+1723 
-1738 TKSPKEEQVDPT
+1738 
-1750 RGRNNEG
+1750 GRNNEG
-1757 KDSVDF
+1757 KDSEDF
-1763 GNHRGGSGS
+1763 GSGRGGSGAGS
-1772 GNSSSGREKK
+1772 GNSSSEREKK
-1782 EPKEYIKYD
+1782 EPKEYINY
-1791 SEQQQVIATAK
+1791 SNEQQQAIATVK

-1817 SSLFSLLNM
+1817 SSLFSLLN
-1826 LYGKDAKNINFS
+1826 LFYGKGAKNTDFS
-1838 GISDLFMT
+1838 GISDLFAT

-1854 LYKLLEKFGNLAS
+1854 AYKLLEKFGNLAS
-1867 QGLSEGE
+1867 QGFSEGE

-1896 IEKFDKKYNSTKY
+1896 IEEFDKKYNSTKY
-1909 SRDYSRNDEY
+1909 SRDYSRNDEH
-1919 RMTDGSRLNAGG
+1919 RMTEGSRLNAGG

-1942 AKLAVMVSKEIQD
+1942 AQMAVETAKGVQKQYGNYIPPNMIYGRWMVETPDVKEF
-1955 TTGRY
+1955 
-1960 ITPNMMYGQFMSETP
+1960 TPNRF
-1975 NVTEFTTNANIGGYM
+1975 IGGIEMDYAT
-1990 ESFSDEAD
+1990 EEKFLEAA
-1998 LIDKLAKT
+1998 INT
-2006 YIRGDAYN
+2006 FGRGTGYSSA
-2014 GMRYDDAKTATDW
+2014 RTQSEFDDALLANQYIVPADDRFRATE
-2027 YNVGHANGWPDDEDG
+2027 A
-2042 YKYSRSIDQYA
+2042 QYA

-2081 VMDYASNNCVRTA
+2081 VMDYASSNCVRTA

-2148 GEQGSNSH
+2148 GGQGSNSH

-2242 YRYETDQKHYERE
+2242 YRYESDQKHYERE

-2364 QLESLESKYA
+2364 QLESLESTYA
-2374 EDKAEHDRKIYGSM
+2374 EDKAEHDRKVYGSM

-2408 INGMTDSESYMENM
+2408 VNGMTDSESYMENM

-2471 IEKRKTLTSEDKALN
+2471 IEKRKTLTSEDKTLN

-2545 IENGVHNMF
+2545 IENGVHSMF

-2652 AFQQLGQKLNL
+2652 AFQQLSQKLNL

-2702 QILATNISSN
+2702 QVAATTLSSS
-2712 QTSLLNATNQRN
+2712 QMSLLDATNQRN
-2724 TIAEQG
+2724 TIAVQG
-2730 NTSATTANTTAL
+2730 NTNADISNTSATTANTTAL

-2766 GWAGYA
+2766 GLAGYA

-2787 GGLVKGFA
+2787 GGLIKGFA

-2875 PVMSPKT
+2875 PIMSART
-2882 VENYRK
+2882 IDNYKK

>member
-79 TTMTKEIGDVNKKL
+79 TTMTKEIGNVNKKL

-104 NASKDVKK
+104 DAAKGVKK
-112 AAEETAKAHDEALD
+112 AAEETAKAQDDALD
-126 KFLKQSKTIKTA
+126 KFLEQSKSIKTA
-138 INEIASAAEKIR
+138 INEIVLAAEKIR
-150 TKSVEGID
+150 TKAVGGID

-166 RTYSGIVSKNLANIK
+166 RTYSSLVSKNVANIK
-181 KDLHSLAGNNL
+181 KELSSLAGKNL
-192 VKMDLAGFIKDLNRV
+192 VKEDLNGYISKLAGIRGLPKDLSIDEQR
-207 KGLPEELSV
+207 KEL
-216 EGQRE
+216 
-221 EIRALRNEY
+221 RALRDEY
-230 TLLSAAKAAQAKR
+230 NTLTTAKEDADRAEKVAQAK
-243 EAEKEKEAAKAKAA
+243 AEAAAAKV
-257 AKKNAKEALTAD
+257 KKNAKEALTTD

-275 AVKAILGE
+275 AVKAILEE
-283 YTEATGLLDGIK
+283 YATATGLLDGIK

-313 VNANDKTAA
+313 VNVNDKTVA
-322 MAESTKK
+322 MVESTKK
-329 LAREINESFKNI
+329 LAHEINESFKNI
-341 KIPEPPKLSVK
+341 KIPEPPKLNVK
-352 ETTTPKAKKPS
+352 ETTTPKVKEPS

-384 EDVGKSLPVSAINA
+384 EDVGKSLPVSAINT

-433 TLKKFGKDV
+433 TLKKFGADV

-494 KNNDTK
+494 KTNDTK
-500 VDVSKQQN
+500 VGVSKQQN

-518 EQDESLGKYA
+518 EQDESLGKYG

-536 AEALLQQLGNG
+536 AEALLQQLGSG
-547 DFAQG
+547 DFSQG
-552 INRADRDA
+552 INCADRDA
-560 RKYLTTLET
+560 RKYLTTIET

-587 EPSKRLEA
+587 EPAKRLEA
-595 AQKEHDKLVNSGW
+595 AQKEHDRLVNNGW

-640 GDLSTKNPFSEG
+640 GDLSTTNPFSEG
-652 RYADYVKNVQ
+652 KYADYVKNVQ
-662 NQPMSLKDI
+662 NQPMSLRDI
-671 EKARSDM
+671 EKARSGM

-686 QIKQREI
+686 YIKQREL
-693 SAKKYSSLLKSQMEE
+693 SAKKYSSLLKSQMEKE
-708 EVKAQK
+708 AKAQ
-714 EREKQAKEA
+714 EEA
-723 AAEEATRQ
+723 VKKSEAEEATRQ

-738 KALEKVKRNIADH
+738 EALEKVKRNIADH
-751 TGEKG
+751 TGKDG
-756 IVYTQAGYLAEKH
+756 LVYTLRGYLSDKH
-769 RIEDIAKKLKDLGH
+769 RIEDIAKALKDLGA

-791 LLKGVKRWD
+791 LLKGVNRWD

-808 KANKEEALTISD
+808 KENKEEALTISD

-873 SKAPR
+873 SKTPR

-914 SDVTKYE
+914 SDVSKYE

-942 EEFSKFVSIGA
+942 GEFSRFASIGA

-960 NVLDAAR
+960 NVLEAAR

-984 KNTEIITAQ
+984 KNTEILTAQ

-1022 TEDSNLLLARSTHIL
+1022 TEDSNLLMARSTHIL

-1043 AHTSGASARDLTEG
+1043 AHTSGASAQDLTEG
-1057 VKQSGAAADAAGV
+1057 VKQSGAAANAAGV

-1137 ILDISKGLQHTNLDS
+1137 ILDISKELQHTNLDS

-1162 SGGKWQSSKVIALL
+1162 SGGKWQSSKTIALL
-1176 KNYNELKRTIELTKN
+1176 NNYNELKRTIELTKDS
-1191 AAGFTNQQLALQM
+1191 AGFTNQQLALQM

-1253 NAYKYAKGIIAV
+1253 NAYKYAKGVLAV

-1285 ASATWRNGGSSI
+1285 AGAALRTGGSSI
-1297 NISNPIAN
+1297 NIPNPIAN

-1329 KDVAAFATFSSIRQT
+1329 KDVAALATVSSIRQT
-1344 KQYTTELNRANRI
+1344 KQYATELERANRI

-1385 AKLYKV
+1385 AKLYKI

-1411 VGIGRASTAMKIFN
+1411 VGIGKASTAMKIFN
-1425 VVLDGFGGHV
+1425 AVLDGFGGPA
-1435 GLVIAAL
+1435 GLVITAL
-1442 TLIGTYLLE
+1442 SLIGAYIFE

-1456 GQAAAEYE
+1456 GQAATEYE

-1481 EQWADTYNE
+1481 EQWAETYSE

-1566 KLSNSDRAKALQ
+1566 NLSDEDRAKALQ
-1578 KIESMK
+1578 KVESAKAEITAENASKDVMIESVK
-1584 GEIASENAAK
+1584 KKVAAYD
-1594 NAMLEATQRRI
+1594 
-1605 KAMKAE
+1605 AE
-1611 GSSVSL
+1611 GKAISHTMALTRAYMSL
-1617 LGLIYQKFGAVIFAA
+1617 LGLVAGAL
-1632 CGAAAEGMTVLANAA
+1632 GEL
-1647 NNPVISKIIP
+1647 
-1657 DSWIKSINN
+1657 
-1666 TKDYLVQCAKNAY
+1666 
-1679 TTWDTALRNNGDIS
+1679 DTALAAAFNPDSLGGKFVEMLFGREKAEALYNGFAERRDLNWETFKQDIQNATDFNKDADIS
-1693 SLQQERTAEQIEEQE
+1693 YDDAKGIVAALENEKSENDARIEE
-1708 GIVTA
+1708 
-1713 LQQEIGENDD
+1713 LS
-1723 KTAELTKIEEQIANG
+1723 KIEEQIANG
-1738 TKSPKEEQVDPT
+1738 TKSPKKEQIDPT
-1750 RGRNNEG
+1750 DGRNNEG
-1757 KDSVDF
+1757 KDSEHF
-1763 GNHRGGSGS
+1763 GSGRGGSGS

-1782 EPKEYIKYD
+1782 EPKEYINY
-1791 SEQQQVIATAK
+1791 SNEQQQAIATVK

-1817 SSLFSLLNM
+1817 SSLFSLLN
-1826 LYGKDAKNINFS
+1826 LFYGKGAKNTDFS
-1838 GISDLFMT
+1838 GISDLFAT

-1854 LYKLLEKFGNLAS
+1854 AYKLLEKFGNLAS
-1867 QGLSEGE
+1867 QGFSEGE

-1896 IEKFDKKYNSTKY
+1896 IEEFDKKYNSTKY
-1909 SRDYSRNDEY
+1909 SRDYSRNDEH
-1919 RMTDGSRLNAGG
+1919 RMTEGSRLNAGG

-1942 AKLAVMVSKEIQD
+1942 AQMAVETAKGVQKQY
-1955 TTGRY
+1955 GNY
-1960 ITPNMMYGQFMSETP
+1960 IPPNMIYGRWMVETP
-1975 NVTEFTTNANIGGYM
+1975 DVKEFTPDRFIGGIKMDYAT
-1990 ESFSDEAD
+1990 EEKFLEAA
-1998 LIDKLAKT
+1998 INT
-2006 YIRGDAYN
+2006 FGRGTGYSNA
-2014 GMRYDDAKTATDW
+2014 RTQSEFDDALLANQYIVPADDRFRATE
-2027 YNVGHANGWPDDEDG
+2027 A
-2042 YKYSRSIDQYA
+2042 QYA

-2081 VMDYASNNCVRTA
+2081 VMDYASSNCVRTA

-2105 SDGLVNSGIENGDTL
+2105 SDGLVNSNIENGDTL

-2374 EDKAEHDRKIYGSM
+2374 EDKAEHDRKVYGSM

-2408 INGMTDSESYMENM
+2408 VSGMTDNESYVENM

-2456 WETERDAEQKRLDLL
+2456 WEAERDAEQKRLDLL
-2471 IEKRKTLTSEDKALN
+2471 IEKRKTLTSEDKVLN

-2573 DIAKLA
+2573 DIGKLA
-2579 LRQILRVQMQKWG
+2579 LRQILKIQMQRWG
-2592 LKDILSGE
+2592 LKDFLSGD

-2606 QRRNFVHN
+2606 HRRNFVNN
-2614 VGRVGGFMSGWSGNV
+2614 VGGVGGFLSGWSGNI
-2629 LDKIPSSRYGATNQF
+2629 LDRIPSSRYGATNQF
-2644 GGKADYNR
+2644 GGKVNYTK
-2652 AFQQLGQKLNL
+2652 AFSDLGQKL
-2663 NTLAIRKGTTVA
+2663 AINSTAVKGASAVTNAMSDAAGLLTKETVLSTA
-2675 NAVATVQKAATV
+2675 KTA
-2687 ATQSA
+2687 
-2692 SIKNSLATEQ
+2692 LD
-2702 QILATNISSN
+2702 
-2712 QTSLLNATNQRN
+2712 
-2724 TIAEQG
+2724 
-2730 NTSATTANTTAL
+2730 TSAKVADTASTTANTA
-2742 QMQGATSSMGGAAG
+2742 
-2756 IGGSSSGGGM
+2756 
-2766 GWAGYA
+2766 
-2772 GIAISL
+2772 AISL
-2778 FSMFRKHAD
+2778 LTGTMQAKTFFPMAT
-2787 GGLVKGFA
+2787 GGMIPKFA
-2795 TGGDTTGLIRG
+2795 TGGYTTGLIRG

-2821 RGQFIRTSN
+2821 RGQFIKTSN

-2862 RYADGGNLGESYE
+2862 RYADGGDLGESYE

-2913 MLAAMGSKDNGSGNM
+2913 MLAAMGSKGNGSGNM

>member
-22 LTNLEKVKDALSS
+22 LTNLEKVKDALNS

-56 NETGGSALKLAQNL
+56 NETGGSALELARNL

-104 NASKDVKK
+104 DAAKGVKK
-112 AAEETAKAHDEALD
+112 ATEETAKAQDDALD
-126 KFLKQSKTIKTA
+126 KFLAQSKSIKTA
-138 INEIASAAEKIR
+138 INEIASSAEKIR
-150 TKSVEGID
+150 TNAVDGIN
-158 LKKAADNV
+158 LEKAADNV
-166 RTYSGIVSKNLANIK
+166 RTYSGIVSKNVANIK
-181 KDLHSLAGNNL
+181 KELHSLAGNNL
-192 VKMDLAGFIKDLNRV
+192 VKMDLGNFISGLNKV
-207 KGLPEELSV
+207 KGLPKDLSV

-243 EAEKEKEAAKAKAA
+243 EAEREKEAAKAKA
-257 AKKNAKEALTAD
+257 KTEKNAKEALTTD

-275 AVKAILGE
+275 AVKAILEE
-283 YTEATGLLDGIK
+283 YAEAAGLLDGIK

-313 VNANDKTAA
+313 VNANDKTVA
-322 MAESTKK
+322 MVESTKK
-329 LAREINESFKNI
+329 LAHEINESFKNI
-341 KIPEPPKLSVK
+341 KIPEPPRLNVK
-352 ETTTPKAKKPS
+352 GTTAPKAKKPS

-384 EDVGKSLPVSAINA
+384 ENVGKSLPVSAINA

-421 ANAFAVVNAARD
+421 ANAFAVVNEARD

-494 KNNDTK
+494 KTNDTK

-569 LRRHFEELKQSVS
+569 LRRHFEELKRSVS
-582 KKLGE
+582 RKLGE
-587 EPSKRLEA
+587 EPAKRLEA

-640 GDLSTKNPFSEG
+640 GDLSTTNPFSEG
-652 RYADYVKNVQ
+652 KYADYVKNVQ
-662 NQPMSLKDI
+662 NQPMSLRDI
-671 EKARSDM
+671 EKARSGM

-686 QIKQREI
+686 EIKQQEQA
-693 SAKKYSSLLKSQMEE
+693 AKKSSALLKKQMEE
-708 EVKAQK
+708 EAKAQK
-714 EREKQAKEA
+714 EETKQAEKSAQEREKVLQAEQKTRLAIQKARQA
-723 AAEEATRQ
+723 AQKKADAEEAARQ
-731 ANIIKQL
+731 EQIANQL
-738 KALEKVKRNIADH
+738 KALEKVKRRISQH
-751 TGEKG
+751 TGKAG
-756 IVYTQAGYLAEKH
+756 LVYTQNSYITEKN
-769 RIEDIAKKLKDLGH
+769 RIEDIAKALKQLGEE
-783 PTDGIDES
+783 GKAVGVDES
-791 LLKGVKRWD
+791 MLKGV
-800 NVKKPEPI
+800 NVKKPAPL
-808 KANKEEALTISD
+808 KDNKVEALSISE
-820 SFNRRLSEARKN
+820 SFNARLSEARKN

-838 QLQQTHS
+838 QFQKTNS
-845 TADKIGFE
+845 ITDKIGFE
-853 KARQELRLLNRQAER
+853 RARTELRLLNRQAER

-878 HALNVENILRRA
+878 HALNIENILRRA

-914 SDVTKYE
+914 SDVSKYE

-942 EEFSKFVSIGA
+942 GEFSKFASIGA

-960 NVLDAAR
+960 NVLEAAR

-984 KNTEIITAQ
+984 KNTEILTAQ

-1022 TEDSNLLLARSTHIL
+1022 TEDSNLLMARSTHIL

-1043 AHTSGASARDLTEG
+1043 AHTSGASAQDLTEG
-1057 VKQSGAAADAAGV
+1057 VKQSGAAANAAGV

-1162 SGGKWQSSKVIALL
+1162 SGGKWQSSKTIALL
-1176 KNYNELKRTIELTKN
+1176 NNYNELKRTIELTKDS
-1191 AAGFTNQQLALQM
+1191 AGFTDQQLALQM

-1224 NGNNGLLNDLKWVLN
+1224 NGNNGLVNDIKW
-1239 ILNNLVKGLSSGES
+1239 ILNLLNSLLEKSQKGTSH
-1253 NAYKYAKGIIAV
+1253 AYQFAKGILAI

-1270 LLPPLINQIARNLGK
+1270 LLPPILRQIASLAGKTTAMWEVGAAQKNAGIISSLAGNLQAAYASGRSSYMTQVMNIPAATSINK
-1285 ASATWRNGGSSI
+1285 SDSKSSATVN
-1297 NISNPIAN
+1297 
-1305 IQAQYQASRNAALMS
+1305 
-1320 KLNPVMSTQ
+1320 
-1329 KDVAAFATFSSIRQT
+1329 SIRQT
-1344 KQYTTELNRANRI
+1344 KEYRAELERLITTDKKVVTSTKAVQLAQMSYAQQLRIADRYAKANAVSTEIARVKMIAMADAGRLAAAGMTAASMAARVLNIAFSAFGGPIGVIITLLAVVVPLFLDFSEATDKVKESLETEVDTLSKEVDARKKNIEMTDSSIEKAQELKEAIESGKLSEEELATSKSKLIDIDQHLTDVFGADAAERIKQAGYTTEAYNAEKDNYITATNAKEEKLKEANTSLYQYYLNQVEWT
-1357 NKQFKN
+1357 NK
-1363 STELARRANL
+1363 ER
-1373 SFSRQMQIADRM
+1373 DRLE
-1385 AKLYKV
+1385 KSIQNFGKW
-1391 DLTTARTRVIALG
+1391 TT
-1404 DAARMSA
+1404 SQ
-1411 VGIGRASTAMKIFN
+1411 
-1425 VVLDGFGGHV
+1425 LDGLNILQKAYAMFYQFRYNMD
-1435 GLVIAAL
+1435 A
-1442 TLIGTYLLE
+1442 
-1451 TSEEA
+1451 
-1456 GQAAAEYE
+1456 QAIEVDKQSIE
-1464 AYREEQENLT
+1464 SLKEEQESLGDGLLDT
-1474 ATLKEQA
+1474 VLKKIKEAQIDNIQRHLDWVT
-1481 EQWADTYNE
+1481 EDQSE
-1490 VDESVQ
+1490 VKGK
-1496 QAEKLATKYNELEDE
+1496 ALEDIQGY
-1511 LEQLTA
+1511 L
-1517 ANDENAES
+1517 DEENKKA
-1525 IQRINEIKQEQ
+1525 QEAIE
-1536 GQISDQIAEILHTN
+1536 G
-1550 SDQFL
+1550 
-1555 KDGKMNLSMIM
+1555 
-1566 KLSNSDRAKALQ
+1566 LQ
-1578 KIESMK
+1578 KVTPYES
-1584 GEIASENAAK
+1584 
-1594 NAMLEATQRRI
+1594 
-1605 KAMKAE
+1605 
-1611 GSSVSL
+1611 
-1617 LGLIYQKFGAVIFAA
+1617 
-1632 CGAAAEGMTVLANAA
+1632 
-1647 NNPVISKIIP
+1647 
-1657 DSWIKSINN
+1657 
-1666 TKDYLVQCAKNAY
+1666 KDI
-1679 TTWDTALRNNGDIS
+1679 T
-1693 SLQQERTAEQIEEQE
+1693 E
-1708 GIVTA
+1708 
-1713 LQQEIGENDD
+1713 
-1723 KTAELTKIEEQIANG
+1723 
-1738 TKSPKEEQVDPT
+1738 
-1750 RGRNNEG
+1750 GRNNEG
-1757 KDSVDF
+1757 KDSENF
-1763 GNHRGGSGS
+1763 GSGRGGSGS
-1772 GNSSSGREKK
+1772 GRDSSGHEKK
-1782 EPKEYIKYD
+1782 EPKEYINYSD
-1791 SEQQQVIATAK
+1791 EQQQAIATVK
-1802 DMMSRGDFAKYGVKE
+1802 DMMSRGDFSKYGVKE
-1817 SSLFSLLNM
+1817 SSLFSLLN
-1826 LYGKDAKNINFS
+1826 LFYGKGAKNTDFS
-1838 GISDLFMT
+1838 GISDLFAT

-1854 LYKLLEKFGNLAS
+1854 AYKLLEKFGNLAS

-1896 IEKFDKKYNSTKY
+1896 IEEFDKKYNSTKY
-1909 SRDYSRNDEY
+1909 SRDYSRNDEH
-1919 RMTDGSRLNAGG
+1919 RMTEGSRLNAGG

-1942 AKLAVMVSKEIQD
+1942 AELAVRVSKEIQD

-1975 NVTEFTTNANIGGYM
+1975 NVTEFTTNAHIGGYM
-1990 ESFSDEAD
+1990 GSFKDEAD
-1998 LIDKLAKT
+1998 LIDELAKT

-2027 YNVGHANGWPDDEDG
+2027 YNVGHTNAWPEDEDG
-2042 YKYSRSIDQYA
+2042 YNYSRSIDQYA
-2053 NESGWNTAGSQIAA
+2053 NESGWNTATQTIGENIGEAMVKEADAHAGEQWRGIDAGFDDNSTWESQC
-2067 QSDAVDKAANQAMG
+2067 SSWV
-2081 VMDYASNNCVRTA
+2081 S
-2094 LTVLRQIPQYM
+2094 YM
-2105 SDGLVNSGIENGDTL
+2105 MNKHGITSVNSPNGDTL
-2120 VNSAGNYG
+2120 MEQAGSAYHAGEAPLNAGDIINWNKHVGIYDGNGGYIARNSSGGVHHGTMEEAQQYFG
-2128 WTVIPYDASKAVAG
+2128 AVLGRVDIKELAQ
-2142 ALITWH
+2142 A
-2148 GEQGSNSH
+2148 
-2156 TGVVS
+2156 
-2161 GVENG
+2161 NG
-2166 VVSDWDTRS
+2166 VKYGSPSIS
-2175 SHNHALVKGT
+2175 S
-2185 AEEKRSW
+2185 S
-2192 GSAWYPEY
+2192 
-2200 LILPPANNRLSSGS
+2200 
-2214 IKSGESVDRWEKYR
+2214 ESVDRWEKYR

-2242 YRYETDQKHYERE
+2242 YRYETDQKRYERE

-2261 EAKLSGYTAEI
+2261 EAKLSGYTAKI
-2272 YKKIAANEEAKL
+2272 YKKIAENEEAKL
-2284 KSTETTLSYWKA
+2284 KSTETTLSYWRA
-2296 IQQNAEDF
+2296 IQQNGEDF
-2304 LKDYSDKFSGFKSF
+2304 LKDYSDKFSGFKGF

-2352 TKAINSLIKSRS
+2352 TKAINSIIKSRS
-2364 QLESLESKYA
+2364 QLDSLESKYV
-2374 EDKAEHDRKIYGSM
+2374 EDKAERDRKVYGSM

-2403 AHEHK
+2403 AHEYK
-2408 INGMTDSESYMENM
+2408 VNGMTDNESYMENM

-2471 IEKRKTLTSEDKALN
+2471 IEKRKTLTSEDKTLN

-2501 RIDQNREHGSE
+2501 RIDQNREHGGE
-2512 ATQQYKKDLAEVQ
+2512 ATQQYKKDLTEVQ

-2537 VTDELADI
+2537 VTDQLADI
-2545 IENGVHNMF
+2545 IENGVHSIF

-2560 GKSFKESWKSLWN
+2560 GKSFKESWKALWS

-2579 LRQILRVQMQKWG
+2579 LQQILKVQMQKWG

-2606 QRRNFVHN
+2606 QRRNFVN
-2614 VGRVGGFMSGWSGNV
+2614 NIGRVGGFMSGWSGNV
-2629 LDKIPSSRYGATNQF
+2629 MDRIPSSRYGATNQF
-2644 GGKADYNR
+2644 GGKADYTK
-2652 AFQQLGQKLNL
+2652 AFSDLGQKL
-2663 NTLAIRKGTTVA
+2663 AINSTTVKGA
-2675 NAVATVQKAATV
+2675 SAVTNAM
-2687 ATQSA
+2687 S
-2692 SIKNSLATEQ
+2692 
-2702 QILATNISSN
+2702 
-2712 QTSLLNATNQRN
+2712 NATRLLTKE
-2724 TIAEQG
+2724 TILGTAKTALD
-2730 NTSATTANTTAL
+2730 TSAKVTGTATTTANTSVMDILSGSVMTL
-2742 QMQGATSSMGGAAG
+2742 NGTMMTRNFFPMAAG
-2756 IGGSSSGGGM
+2756 
-2766 GWAGYA
+2766 
-2772 GIAISL
+2772 
-2778 FSMFRKHAD
+2778 
-2787 GGLVKGFA
+2787 GLIPKFA
-2795 TGGDTTGLIRG
+2795 TGGDTTGLIGG

-2844 VGFLDTLNANPE
+2844 VSFLDTLNANPE

-2862 RYADGGNLGESYE
+2862 RYADGGDLGESYE

>member
-112 AAEETAKAHDEALD
+112 AAEETAKAHDDALD

-192 VKMDLAGFIKDLNRV
+192 VKMDLGNFISGLNKV
-207 KGLPEELSV
+207 KGLPKELSV

-221 EIRALRNEY
+221 EIRALRSEY
-230 TLLSAAKAAQAKR
+230 NLLSAAKAAQAKR

-257 AKKNAKEALTAD
+257 AKKNAKEALTTD
-269 DSFSEK
+269 NSFSEK
-275 AVKAILGE
+275 AVKAILDE
-283 YTEATGLLDGIK
+283 YAEATGLLDGIK

-341 KIPEPPKLSVK
+341 KIPELPRLNVK
-352 ETTTPKAKKPS
+352 ETTTPKAKKPP

-384 EDVGKSLPVSAINA
+384 ENVGKSLPVSAINA

-494 KNNDTK
+494 KTNDTK

-518 EQDESLGKYA
+518 EQDESLGKYG

-587 EPSKRLEA
+587 EPAKRLEA

-738 KALEKVKRNIADH
+738 EALEKVKRNIADH

-873 SKAPR
+873 AKSPR

-942 EEFSKFVSIGA
+942 GEFSKFVSIGA

-984 KNTEIITAQ
+984 RNTEILTAQ

-1022 TEDSNLLLARSTHIL
+1022 TEDSNLLMARSTHIL

-1043 AHTSGASARDLTEG
+1043 AHTSGASAQDLTEG

-1162 SGGKWQSSKVIALL
+1162 SGGKWQSSKTIALL

-1253 NAYKYAKGIIAV
+1253 NAYKYAKGILAV

-1329 KDVAAFATFSSIRQT
+1329 KDVAALATVSSIRQT
-1344 KQYTTELNRANRI
+1344 KQYATELNRANRI

-1425 VVLDGFGGHV
+1425 VVLDSFGGPI
-1435 GLVIAAL
+1435 GLVITAL

-1525 IQRINEIKQEQ
+1525 VQRINEIKQEQ

-1647 NNPVISKIIP
+1647 NSPMMKKILP
-1657 DSWIKSINN
+1657 ESWVESINS
-1666 TKDYLVQCAKNAY
+1666 TKDALVQYAKNAY

-1713 LQQEIGENDD
+1713 LQQEISENDA

-1763 GNHRGGSGS
+1763 GNHKQKHNHGH
-1772 GNSSSGREKK
+1772 NKK
-1782 EPKEYIKYD
+1782 EPKEYINYSD
-1791 SEQQQVIATAK
+1791 EQQQAIATAK

-1896 IEKFDKKYNSTKY
+1896 IEEFDKKYNSTKY
-1909 SRDYSRNDEY
+1909 SRDYSRNDEH

-2053 NESGWNTAGSQIAA
+2053 NESGWNTAAQTIGENIGEAMVKEADAHAGEQWRGIDAGFDDNSSWESQC
-2067 QSDAVDKAANQAMG
+2067 SSWV
-2081 VMDYASNNCVRTA
+2081 S
-2094 LTVLRQIPQYM
+2094 YM
-2105 SDGLVNSGIENGDTL
+2105 MNKHGITSVNSPNGDTL
-2120 VNSAGNYG
+2120 MGQAGSAYHAGEAPLNAGDIINWRGHVGIYDGNGGYIARNSRGGVHHGTMEEAQQYFG
-2128 WTVIPYDASKAVAG
+2128 AVLGRVDIKELAK
-2142 ALITWH
+2142 T
-2148 GEQGSNSH
+2148 
-2156 TGVVS
+2156 
-2161 GVENG
+2161 NG
-2166 VVSDWDTRS
+2166 VKYGSPSIS
-2175 SHNHALVKGT
+2175 S
-2185 AEEKRSW
+2185 S
-2192 GSAWYPEY
+2192 
-2200 LILPPANNRLSSGS
+2200 
-2214 IKSGESVDRWEKYR
+2214 ESVDRWEKYR

-2242 YRYETDQKHYERE
+2242 YRYESDQKHYERE

-2284 KSTETTLSYWKA
+2284 KSTETTLSYWRA
-2296 IQQNAEDF
+2296 VQQNGEDF

-2364 QLESLESKYA
+2364 QLESLESNYA
-2374 EDKAEHDRKIYGSM
+2374 EDKAEHDRKVYGSM

-2471 IEKRKTLTSEDKALN
+2471 IEKRKTLTSEDKTLN

-2652 AFQQLGQKLNL
+2652 AFQQLSQKLNL

-2692 SIKNSLATEQ
+2692 SIKNSLATGQ
-2702 QILATNISSN
+2702 QVLATNLSSN
-2712 QTSLLNATNQRN
+2712 QMSLLNATNQRN
-2724 TIAEQG
+2724 TIAVQG
-2730 NTSATTANTTAL
+2730 NTNADISNTSATTANTTAL

-2787 GGLVKGFA
+2787 GGLIKGFA

>member
-22 LTNLEKVKDALSS
+22 LTNLEKVKDALES

-104 NASKDVKK
+104 NASKGVKK
-112 AAEETAKAHDEALD
+112 ATEETAKAQDDALD
-126 KFLKQSKTIKTA
+126 KFLEQSKSIKIA
-138 INEIASAAEKIR
+138 INEIVLAAEKIR
-150 TKSVEGID
+150 TKSVDGVN

-166 RTYSGIVSKNLANIK
+166 RTYSGIVSKNVANIK
-181 KDLHSLAGNNL
+181 KELSSLAGKSL
-192 VKMDLAGFIKDLNRV
+192 VDEDLIRYISKLAGIRGLP
-207 KGLPEELSV
+207 KGLSIEE
-216 EGQRE
+216 QRKE
-221 EIRALRNEY
+221 LRALRDEY
-230 TLLSAAKAAQAKR
+230 NALTTAKEDADR
-243 EAEKEKEAAKAKAA
+243 AEKVAQAKAA
-257 AKKNAKEALTAD
+257 AAAKVKKNAKEALSAD

-275 AVKAILGE
+275 AVKAILEE
-283 YTEATGLLDGIK
+283 YATATGLLDGIK

-313 VNANDKTAA
+313 VNANDKTVA
-322 MAESTKK
+322 MVESTKK
-329 LAREINESFKNI
+329 LAHEINESFKNI
-341 KIPEPPKLSVK
+341 KIPEPPKLNVK
-352 ETTTPKAKKPS
+352 ETTVPKAKKPS

-384 EDVGKSLPVSAINA
+384 ENVGKSLPVSAINA

-421 ANAFAVVNAARD
+421 ANAFAVVNEARD

-494 KNNDTK
+494 KTNDTK

-560 RKYLTTLET
+560 RNYLTTLET

-587 EPSKRLEA
+587 EPAKRLEA

-640 GDLSTKNPFSEG
+640 GDLSTTNPFSEG
-652 RYADYVKNVQ
+652 KYADYVNSMKSAKQLEDAAKNREKVLQ
-662 NQPMSLKDI
+662 YEQKVRRAYQEAK
-671 EKARSDM
+671 EKA
-678 KVTNLFDE
+678 L
-686 QIKQREI
+686 Q
-693 SAKKYSSLLKSQMEE
+693 
-708 EVKAQK
+708 
-714 EREKQAKEA
+714 
-723 AAEEATRQ
+723 AEEAARQ
-731 ANIIKQL
+731 EQIANQL
-738 KALEKVKRNIADH
+738 KALEKVKRNITDH
-751 TGEKG
+751 TGKDG
-756 IVYTQAGYLAEKH
+756 LVYTQSSYITEKN
-769 RIEDIAKKLKDLGH
+769 RIEDIAKALKQLGEEEKAV
-783 PTDGIDES
+783 GVNES
-791 LLKGVKRWD
+791 MLKGV
-800 NVKKPEPI
+800 NVKKPAPL
-808 KANKEEALTISD
+808 KDNKVEALSISE
-820 SFNRRLSEARKN
+820 SFNTRLSEARKN

-838 QLQQTHS
+838 QFQKTNS
-845 TADKIGFE
+845 ITDKIGFE
-853 KARQELRLLNRQAER
+853 KARQELRLLNSQAER

-914 SDVTKYE
+914 SDVSKYE

-929 VLPKVEEGQAAMN
+929 VLPKAEEGQAALN
-942 EEFSKFVSIGA
+942 GEFSKFVSIGA

-960 NVLDAAR
+960 NVLEAAK

-984 KNTEIITAQ
+984 KNTEILTAQ

-1022 TEDSNLLLARSTHIL
+1022 TEDSNLLMARSTHIL

-1043 AHTSGASARDLTEG
+1043 AHTSGASAQDLTEG
-1057 VKQSGAAADAAGV
+1057 VKQSGAAANAAGV

-1137 ILDISKGLQHTNLDS
+1137 ILDISKGLQTTNLDS

-1162 SGGKWQSSKVIALL
+1162 SGGKWQSSKTIALL
-1176 KNYNELKRTIELTKN
+1176 NNYNELKRTIEMTKDS
-1191 AAGFTNQQLALQM
+1191 AGFTDQQLALQM

-1239 ILNNLVKGLSSGES
+1239 ILNNLVKGLSTGES
-1253 NAYKYAKGIIAV
+1253 NAYKYAKGVLAV

-1270 LLPPLINQIARNLGK
+1270 LLPPIINQIARNLGK
-1285 ASATWRNGGSSI
+1285 ASATWNNGARSV

-1305 IQAQYQASRNAALMS
+1305 IQAQYQASRAAQMAS
-1320 KLNPVMSTQ
+1320 RMKNPVMST
-1329 KDVAAFATFSSIRQT
+1329 KADVTALATVSSIRQT
-1344 KQYTTELNRANRI
+1344 RQYTAELERANQV
-1357 NKQFKN
+1357 NKKFEN

-1385 AKLYKV
+1385 ARLYKI
-1391 DLTTARTRVIALG
+1391 DLTTAQTRVIALG

-1411 VGIGRASTAMKIFN
+1411 VGIGAANMAMRAFGSVLSLFGGWVGLAVLGVSLLAERILGNAEAMGEEASKTEEANEELQNFIATKQEELENLDETNKQIDDNISKCEELAEKYNSLTDELNSLVAANEQGTESTA
-1425 VVLDGFGGHV
+1425 
-1435 GLVIAAL
+1435 
-1442 TLIGTYLLE
+1442 
-1451 TSEEA
+1451 
-1456 GQAAAEYE
+1456 
-1464 AYREEQENLT
+1464 
-1474 ATLKEQA
+1474 
-1481 EQWADTYNE
+1481 
-1490 VDESVQ
+1490 
-1496 QAEKLATKYNELEDE
+1496 
-1511 LEQLTA
+1511 
-1517 ANDENAES
+1517 
-1525 IQRINEIKQEQ
+1525 RINEIRQEQ
-1536 GQISDQIAEILHTN
+1536 GQISDEVASILHAN
-1550 SDQFL
+1550 SEEFI
-1555 KDGKMNLSMIM
+1555 KDGKIDLDAIHTIGDASKN
-1566 KLSNSDRAKALQ
+1566 KAKEEVEN
-1578 KIESMK
+1578 KIKEV
-1584 GEIASENAAK
+1584 EAAK
-1594 NAMLEATQRRI
+1594 EATDAQVDATMKRLQ
-1605 KAMKAE
+1605 AME
-1611 GSSVSL
+1611 SELDGTSL
-1617 LGLIYQKFGAVIFAA
+1617 LSAGYRALYDVITQCQKSFSVFTSMASSFMGTKVAKVLFGESQSKQW
-1632 CGAAAEGMTVLANAA
+1632 AE
-1647 NNPVISKIIP
+1647 
-1657 DSWIKSINN
+1657 
-1666 TKDYLVQCAKNAY
+1666 
-1679 TTWDTALRNNGDIS
+1679 
-1693 SLQQERTAEQIEEQE
+1693 SLQQTSDEYARSALDRDAFASDGENLLAKQNLIEEREALHALMNKGNEQE
-1708 GIVTA
+1708 KK
-1713 LQQEIGENDD
+1713 LSSLRNLLNPSSDKKQQI
-1723 KTAELTKIEEQIANG
+1723 
-1738 TKSPKEEQVDPT
+1738 DPT
-1750 RGRNNEG
+1750 DGRNNAG
-1757 KDSVDF
+1757 KDSEDF
-1763 GNHRGGSGS
+1763 GSGRGGSGS
-1772 GNSSSGREKK
+1772 GRDSSGREKE
-1782 EPKEYIKYD
+1782 EPKEYINYSD
-1791 SEQQQVIATAK
+1791 EQQQAIATAK
-1802 DMMSRGDFAKYGVKE
+1802 DMMSLGDFAKYGVKE
-1817 SSLFSLLNM
+1817 SSLFSLLN
-1826 LYGKDAKNINFS
+1826 LFYGKGAKNTDFS
-1838 GISDLFMT
+1838 GISDLFAT

-1854 LYKLLEKFGNLAS
+1854 AYKLLDKFGNLAS
-1867 QGLSEGE
+1867 QGFSEGE

-1884 SDEQLDKVLPDY
+1884 SNEQLDKVLPDY
-1896 IEKFDKKYNSTKY
+1896 IEEFDKKYNSTKY
-1909 SRDYSRNDEY
+1909 SRDYSRNDEH
-1919 RMTDGSRLNAGG
+1919 RMTEGSRLNAGG
-1931 YDYSSFTNPYL
+1931 YDYSSFKNPYL
-1942 AKLAVMVSKEIQD
+1942 AQMAVETAKGVQEQYGNYIPPNMIYGRWMVETPDVKEF
-1955 TTGRY
+1955 TPNRY
-1960 ITPNMMYGQFMSETP
+1960 IGGIKTDYATEEKFLEAAINTFGRGTGYSNARTQSE
-1975 NVTEFTTNANIGGYM
+1975 F
-1990 ESFSDEAD
+1990 
-1998 LIDKLAKT
+1998 
-2006 YIRGDAYN
+2006 
-2014 GMRYDDAKTATDW
+2014 DDALL
-2027 YNVGHANGWPDDEDG
+2027 ANRYIVPADDHFRPTEA
-2042 YKYSRSIDQYA
+2042 QYA
-2053 NESGWNTAGSQIAA
+2053 NESGWNTASSQIAA

-2105 SDGLVNSGIENGDTL
+2105 SDGLVNSGIADGDTL
-2120 VNSAGNYG
+2120 VDSAGNYG
-2128 WTVIPYDASKAVAG
+2128 WTVVPYDASKAVAG

-2148 GEQGSNSH
+2148 GGQGSNSH
-2156 TGVVS
+2156 TGVIS
-2161 GVENG
+2161 GVDGG

-2175 SHNHALVKGT
+2175 SQGHALVKGT
-2185 AEEKRSW
+2185 AEEKRNW
-2192 GSAWYPEY
+2192 GSSWYPEY
-2200 LILPPANNRLSSGS
+2200 LILPPANNRLSNGS

-2242 YRYETDQKHYERE
+2242 YRYETDQKRYERE
-2255 QKRLET
+2255 RKRLEA

-2284 KSTETTLSYWKA
+2284 KSTETTLGYWRA
-2296 IQQNAEDF
+2296 IQQNGEDF
-2304 LKDYSDKFSGFKSF
+2304 LRDYSDKFSGFKNF
-2318 LSENNLSI
+2318 LSDNNLSI

-2352 TKAINSLIKSRS
+2352 TKAINSIIKSRS
-2364 QLESLESKYA
+2364 QLESLEPEYA
-2374 EDKAEHDRKIYGSM
+2374 EGKAEHDRKVYGSM
-2388 SPTERLDAQLESLSN
+2388 SPTERLDEQLESLSN

-2408 INGMTDSESYMENM
+2408 VNGMTDNESYMENM

-2471 IEKRKTLTSEDKALN
+2471 IEKRKTLTSEDKTLN

-2501 RIDQNREHGSE
+2501 RIDQNREHGGE

-2560 GKSFKESWKSLWN
+2560 GKSFKESWKSLWS

-2579 LRQILRVQMQKWG
+2579 LRQILKVQMQKWG

-2600 NITRRV
+2600 NITRRT
-2606 QRRNFVHN
+2606 QRRNFVN
-2614 VGRVGGFMSGWSGNV
+2614 NIGRVGGFMSGWSGNV
-2629 LDKIPSSRYGATNQF
+2629 MDRIPSSRYGTTNQF
-2644 GGKADYNR
+2644 GGKANYNK
-2652 AFQQLGQKLNL
+2652 AFQQLGQNLNL
-2663 NTLAIRKGTTVA
+2663 NTLAVRKGTTVA
-2675 NAVATVQKAATV
+2675 NAVATVQKAATTATQIASTKTSLAAEQHVV
-2687 ATQSA
+2687 AT
-2692 SIKNSLATEQ
+2692 NL
-2702 QILATNISSN
+2702 SSN

-2724 TIAEQG
+2724 TIAVQG
-2730 NTSATTANTTAL
+2730 NTNADISNTSATTANTTAL

-2772 GIAISL
+2772 GMAISL
-2778 FSMFRKHAD
+2778 FSMFKKHAD
-2787 GGLVKGFA
+2787 GGLIKGFA

-2830 GEYIIKKSTVDKVG
+2830 GEYIVKKSTVDKVG

-2856 AIAGMK
+2856 SIAGMK
-2862 RYADGGNLGESYE
+2862 RYADGGDLGESYE

-2936 SASVMRAIQ
+2936 SASVMKAIQ

>member
-1 MPDDSKSTKISYNLE
+1 MPDDSKSTKISYNFE

-22 LTNLEKVKDALSS
+22 LTNLEKVKDALLD

-45 DEYRKSIISSL
+45 DAYRNSIISSL
-56 NETGGSALKLAQNL
+56 NETGGAALKLARNL

-112 AAEETAKAHDEALD
+112 AAEETAKAHDEAID

-192 VKMDLAGFIKDLNRV
+192 VKMDLGNFISGLNKV
-207 KGLPEELSV
+207 KGLPKELSV

-221 EIRALRNEY
+221 EIRALRSEY
-230 TLLSAAKAAQAKR
+230 NLLSAAKAAQAKR

-257 AKKNAKEALTAD
+257 AKKNAKEALTTD

-275 AVKAILGE
+275 AVKAILEE
-283 YTEATGLLDGIK
+283 YATATGLLDGIK

-341 KIPEPPKLSVK
+341 KIPEPPKLNVK

-384 EDVGKSLPVSAINA
+384 ENVGKSLPVSAINA

-494 KNNDTK
+494 KTNDTK

-518 EQDESLGKYA
+518 EQDESLGKYG

-547 DFAQG
+547 DFAKG
-552 INRADRDA
+552 IVRADKDA

-587 EPSKRLEA
+587 EPAKRLEA
-595 AQKEHDKLVNSGW
+595 AQKEHDKLVNGGW

-662 NQPMSLKDI
+662 NQPMSLRDI
-671 EKARSDM
+671 EKARSNM
-678 KVTNLFDE
+678 KAINYVDE
-686 QIKQREI
+686 YIKQKENA
-693 SAKKYSSLLKSQMEE
+693 AKKYSSLLKSQMEE
-708 EVKAQK
+708 EQKAQK
-714 EREKQAKEA
+714 ERENQAKEA
-723 AAEEATRQ
+723 AAEAAARQ
-731 ANIIKQL
+731 NKISKQL
-738 KALEKVKRNIADH
+738 KALEREKEKIAAH

-756 IVYTQAGYLAEKH
+756 IVYTQAGYLAEKF
-769 RIEDIAKKLKDLGH
+769 RIEDIAKKLKELGH

-791 LLKGVKRWD
+791 LLKGVRRWD

-914 SDVTKYE
+914 SDVTRYE

-942 EEFSKFVSIGA
+942 GEFSKFVSISA

-1043 AHTSGASARDLTEG
+1043 AHTSGASAQDLTEG

-1176 KNYNELKRTIELTKN
+1176 KNYNELKRTIELTKDS
-1191 AAGFTNQQLALQM
+1191 AGFTNQQLALQM

-1270 LLPPLINQIARNLGK
+1270 LLPPLINQIARNLGR

-1329 KDVAAFATFSSIRQT
+1329 KDVAALATVSSIRQT
-1344 KQYTTELNRANRI
+1344 KQYATELNRANRI

-1385 AKLYKV
+1385 AKLYKI

-1411 VGIGRASTAMKIFN
+1411 VGIGRASTAMKIFSA
-1425 VVLDGFGGHV
+1425 VLNGFGGPI
-1435 GLVIAAL
+1435 GLVITAL

-1525 IQRINEIKQEQ
+1525 VQRINEIKQEQ

-1555 KDGKMNLSMIM
+1555 EDGKMNLSMIM
-1566 KLSNSDRAKALQ
+1566 NLSDEDRAKALQ
-1578 KIESMK
+1578 KVESAK
-1584 GEIASENAAK
+1584 AEIAAENAAK
-1594 NAMLEATQRRI
+1594 SALIESTKKRITAMD
-1605 KAMKAE
+1605 AE
-1611 GSSVSL
+1611 G
-1617 LGLIYQKFGAVIFAA
+1617 
-1632 CGAAAEGMTVLANAA
+1632 
-1647 NNPVISKIIP
+1647 
-1657 DSWIKSINN
+1657 KSINHLSLAYRAWCVVVAGAVGFVGAGMAKLASSVDTPLGRALLPEDWIDSIKATRDELLEYGRETLN
-1666 TKDYLVQCAKNAY
+1666 DATDFNKDPREGYYNAAGEIA
-1679 TTWDTALRNNGDIS
+1679 ALENEIS
-1693 SLQQERTAEQIEEQE
+1693 
-1708 GIVTA
+1708 
-1713 LQQEIGENDD
+1713 ENDA

-1757 KDSVDF
+1757 KDSIDF
-1763 GNHRGGSGS
+1763 GNHRGGSGAGSGS

-1782 EPKEYIKYD
+1782 EPKEYINY
-1791 SEQQQVIATAK
+1791 SNEQQQAIATAK

-1854 LYKLLEKFGNLAS
+1854 LYKFLEKFGNLAS

-1884 SDEQLDKVLPDY
+1884 SDEQLDKILPDR
-1896 IEKFDKKYNSTKY
+1896 IEEFDKKYNSTKY
-1909 SRDYSRNDEY
+1909 SRDYSRNDEH
-1919 RMTDGSRLNAGG
+1919 RMTEGSRLNAGG

-1975 NVTEFTTNANIGGYM
+1975 NVTEFTTNAHIGGYM
-1990 ESFSDEAD
+1990 GSFNDEAD

-2027 YNVGHANGWPDDEDG
+2027 YNVGHANAWPEDEDG

-2081 VMDYASNNCVRTA
+2081 VMDYASSNCVRTA

-2175 SHNHALVKGT
+2175 THNHALVKGT

-2200 LILPPANNRLSSGS
+2200 LILPPANNRLSNGS

-2284 KSTETTLSYWKA
+2284 KSTETTLSYWRA

-2652 AFQQLGQKLNL
+2652 AFQQLSQKLNL

-2702 QILATNISSN
+2702 QVAATTLSSN

-2724 TIAEQG
+2724 TIAVQG
-2730 NTSATTANTTAL
+2730 NTSVTTANTTAL
-2742 QMQGATSSMGGAAG
+2742 QMQGATSPMGGGAAG

-2787 GGLVKGFA
+2787 GGLIKGFA

>member
-1 MPDDSKSTKISYNLE
+1 MPDDSKSTKISYNFE

-22 LTNLEKVKDALSS
+22 LTNLEKVKDALLD

-45 DEYRKSIISSL
+45 DAYRNSIISSL
-56 NETGGSALKLAQNL
+56 NETGGAALKLARNL

-112 AAEETAKAHDEALD
+112 AAEETAKAHDEAID

-192 VKMDLAGFIKDLNRV
+192 VKMDLAGFISGLNKV

-269 DSFSEK
+269 DGFSEK
-275 AVKAILGE
+275 AVKAILEE
-283 YTEATGLLDGIK
+283 YAEAAGLLDGIK

-313 VNANDKTAA
+313 VNANDKTVA
-322 MAESTKK
+322 MVESTKK

-341 KIPEPPKLSVK
+341 KIPEPPKLNVK

-442 VEKAAERKAQAEAE
+442 VEKAAERKAQSEAE
-456 KKESSKEK
+456 KKESSKKK

-494 KNNDTK
+494 KTNDTK

-528 RALARITQ
+528 RSLARITQ

-595 AQKEHDKLVNSGW
+595 AQKEHDRLVNRGW
-608 NSRDNG
+608 DSRDNG
-614 TILNERKWEQA
+614 TILNEHKWERA
-625 RQRIIALRK
+625 RQRIVALRK

-640 GDLSTKNPFSEG
+640 GDLSTTNPFSEG
-652 RYADYVKNVQ
+652 KYADYVNSMKIAKQLEYADKNRERVIQ
-662 NQPMSLKDI
+662 Y
-671 EKARSDM
+671 EH
-678 KVTNLFDE
+678 KV
-686 QIKQREI
+686 RR
-693 SAKKYSSLLKSQMEE
+693 AWEE
-708 EVKAQK
+708 TK
-714 EREKQAKEA
+714 AKEA
-723 AAEEATRQ
+723 AAKQEEEEKARKAAEAARQKEEAARQ
-731 ANIIKQL
+731 KKEEAKLKEETARQNKISKQL
-738 KALEKVKRNIADH
+738 TALEREKEKIAAH

-756 IVYTQAGYLAEKH
+756 IVYTQTSYLAEKY
-769 RIEDIAKKLKDLGH
+769 RIEDIAKALKELRY
-783 PTDGIDES
+783 PTNGIDES
-791 LLKGVKRWD
+791 LLKGVNRWD

-942 EEFSKFVSIGA
+942 GEFSKFASIGA

-984 KNTEIITAQ
+984 KNTEILTAQ

-1022 TEDSNLLLARSTHIL
+1022 TEDSNLLMARSTHIL

-1043 AHTSGASARDLTEG
+1043 AHTSGASAQDLTEG
-1057 VKQSGAAADAAGV
+1057 VKQSGAAANAAGV

-1162 SGGKWQSSKVIALL
+1162 SGGKWQSSKTIALL
-1176 KNYNELKRTIELTKN
+1176 NNYNELKRTIELTKN
-1191 AAGFTNQQLALQM
+1191 AAGFTDKQLALQM
-1204 DTVARKVETLKANIA
+1204 DTISRKVETLKANIA

-1224 NGNNGLLNDLKWVLN
+1224 NGNNGLVNDIKWILDL
-1239 ILNNLVKGLSSGES
+1239 LNNLLEKSQKGTSH
-1253 NAYKYAKGIIAV
+1253 AYQFAKGVLAV

-1270 LLPPLINQIARNLGK
+1270 LLPPILRQIASLAGK
-1285 ASATWRNGGSSI
+1285 NVAMWQVGAVQKKAGLISSLAGDIQAAYASGKSSYMTQAMNIPEVTSTNKSDSKSSATVN
-1297 NISNPIAN
+1297 
-1305 IQAQYQASRNAALMS
+1305 
-1320 KLNPVMSTQ
+1320 
-1329 KDVAAFATFSSIRQT
+1329 SIRQT
-1344 KQYTTELNRANRI
+1344 KEYRAELERLVTTD
-1357 NKQFKN
+1357 KKVVT
-1363 STELARRANL
+1363 STKAAQLA
-1373 SFSRQMQIADRM
+1373 QMSYAQQLRIADRYAKANAVSTEIARVKM
-1385 AKLYKV
+1385 IAMADAGRLAAAGMTAASVAARVLNVALSNFGNWIGIAITLLTIIIPLFLDFGEATDKVKENLDSEVDALSKEIDYRKKNIEMTDRSIEKAQELEKAIESGKLSEEELAISKSKLIDIDQHLTDVFGADAAERIKQSGYTMDAYNAEKDNYIAGTNAKEAKL
-1391 DLTTARTRVIALG
+1391 
-1404 DAARMSA
+1404 
-1411 VGIGRASTAMKIFN
+1411 
-1425 VVLDGFGGHV
+1425 
-1435 GLVIAAL
+1435 
-1442 TLIGTYLLE
+1442 
-1451 TSEEA
+1451 
-1456 GQAAAEYE
+1456 
-1464 AYREEQENLT
+1464 
-1474 ATLKEQA
+1474 KE
-1481 EQWADTYNE
+1481 
-1490 VDESVQ
+1490 
-1496 QAEKLATKYNELEDE
+1496 
-1511 LEQLTA
+1511 
-1517 ANDENAES
+1517 
-1525 IQRINEIKQEQ
+1525 
-1536 GQISDQIAEILHTN
+1536 
-1550 SDQFL
+1550 
-1555 KDGKMNLSMIM
+1555 
-1566 KLSNSDRAKALQ
+1566 
-1578 KIESMK
+1578 
-1584 GEIASENAAK
+1584 
-1594 NAMLEATQRRI
+1594 
-1605 KAMKAE
+1605 
-1611 GSSVSL
+1611 
-1617 LGLIYQKFGAVIFAA
+1617 
-1632 CGAAAEGMTVLANAA
+1632 ANAA
-1647 NNPVISKIIP
+1647 LYQYYLNQVEWTNKERDRLEKAIQNFGHWTTSQLEGLNILQKAYAMFYQFRYNMDAQAIEVDKQSIESLKEKQESLGDGLLDTVLKKINESKIDNIQKHL
-1657 DSWIKSINN
+1657 DWVIKDQSEVKGKALEDIQGYLDEENKKAN
-1666 TKDYLVQCAKNAY
+1666 EAIEGLQKVTPYEFKDI
-1679 TTWDTALRNNGDIS
+1679 T
-1693 SLQQERTAEQIEEQE
+1693 E
-1708 GIVTA
+1708 
-1713 LQQEIGENDD
+1713 
-1723 KTAELTKIEEQIANG
+1723 
-1738 TKSPKEEQVDPT
+1738 
-1750 RGRNNEG
+1750 GRNNEG

-1763 GNHRGGSGS
+1763 GSGRGGSGTGS

-1782 EPKEYIKYD
+1782 EPKEYINY
-1791 SEQQQVIATAK
+1791 SNEQQQAIATVK

-1817 SSLFSLLNM
+1817 SSLFSLLN
-1826 LYGKDAKNINFS
+1826 LFYGKGAKNTDFS
-1838 GISDLFMT
+1838 GISDLFAT
-1846 GGSDPFDS
+1846 GGSDPLDS
-1854 LYKLLEKFGNLAS
+1854 AYKLLEKFGNLAS

-1896 IEKFDKKYNSTKY
+1896 IEEFDKKYNSTKY
-1909 SRDYSRNDEY
+1909 SRDYSRNDKH
-1919 RMTDGSRLNAGG
+1919 RMTEGSRLNAGG

-1942 AKLAVMVSKEIQD
+1942 AKMAVETARGVQEQYGNYIPPNMIYGRWMVETPDVKEF
-1955 TTGRY
+1955 TPNRY
-1960 ITPNMMYGQFMSETP
+1960 IGGIIEDYSTEEKFLEAAINTFGRGTGYSSARTQSE
-1975 NVTEFTTNANIGGYM
+1975 F
-1990 ESFSDEAD
+1990 
-1998 LIDKLAKT
+1998 
-2006 YIRGDAYN
+2006 
-2014 GMRYDDAKTATDW
+2014 DDALL
-2027 YNVGHANGWPDDEDG
+2027 ANQYIVPADDRFRPTEA
-2042 YKYSRSIDQYA
+2042 QYA

-2081 VMDYASNNCVRTA
+2081 VMDYASSNCVRTA

-2148 GEQGSNSH
+2148 GGQGSNSH

-2175 SHNHALVKGT
+2175 SQNHALVKGT

-2364 QLESLESKYA
+2364 QLESLESTYA
-2374 EDKAEHDRKIYGSM
+2374 EDKAEHDRKVYGSM

-2408 INGMTDSESYMENM
+2408 VNGMTDSESYMENM

-2430 ILQKKYDWIHSQLS
+2430 ILQKKYDWIHSQLT

-2471 IEKRKTLTSEDKALN
+2471 IEKRKTLTSEDKVLN

-2652 AFQQLGQKLNL
+2652 AFQQLSQKLNL

-2702 QILATNISSN
+2702 QVLATNLSSS
-2712 QTSLLNATNQRN
+2712 QMSLLDATNQRN
-2724 TIAEQG
+2724 TIAIQG
-2730 NTSATTANTTAL
+2730 NTNADISNTSATTANTTAL
-2742 QMQGATSSMGGAAG
+2742 QMQGAASSGGAAG

-2766 GWAGYA
+2766 GLAGYA
-2772 GIAISL
+2772 GMAISL

-2875 PVMSPKT
+2875 PVMSART
-2882 VENYRK
+2882 IDNYKK

-2913 MLAAMGSKDNGSGNM
+2913 MLAAMGSKGNGSGNM

>member
-104 NASKDVKK
+104 NTSKDVKK
-112 AAEETAKAHDEALD
+112 AAEETAKAQDEAID

-192 VKMDLAGFIKDLNRV
+192 VKMDLGNFISGLNKV
-207 KGLPEELSV
+207 KGLPKELSV

-275 AVKAILGE
+275 AVKAILDE
-283 YTEATGLLDGIK
+283 YATATGLLDGIK

-384 EDVGKSLPVSAINA
+384 ENVGKSLPVSAINA

-456 KKESSKEK
+456 KKESSKEE

-494 KNNDTK
+494 KTNDTK

-528 RALARITQ
+528 RSLARITQ

-587 EPSKRLEA
+587 EPAKRLEA
-595 AQKEHDKLVNSGW
+595 AQKEHDRLVNRGW
-608 NSRDNG
+608 DSRDSG
-614 TILNERKWEQA
+614 TILNEHKWERA
-625 RQRIIALRK
+625 RQRIVALRK

-640 GDLSTKNPFSEG
+640 GDLSTTNPFSEG
-652 RYADYVKNVQ
+652 KYADYVN
-662 NQPMSLKDI
+662 S
-671 EKARSDM
+671 M
-678 KVTNLFDE
+678 KVAKYLAAADKN
-686 QIKQREI
+686 RERVI
-693 SAKKYSSLLKSQMEE
+693 QYEHKVRRAWEE
-708 EVKAQK
+708 TK
-714 EREKQAKEA
+714 AKEA
-723 AAEEATRQ
+723 AAKQEEEEKARKAAEAARQKEEKARQKKEEAKLKEETARQ
-731 ANIIKQL
+731 NKISKQL
-738 KALEKVKRNIADH
+738 TALEREKEKIAAH

-756 IVYTQAGYLAEKH
+756 IVYTQTSYLAEKF
-769 RIEDIAKKLKDLGH
+769 RIEDIAKKLKELGH

-791 LLKGVKRWD
+791 LLKGVRRWD

-942 EEFSKFVSIGA
+942 GEFSKFASIGA
-953 QFGQSAD
+953 KFGQSAD
-960 NVLDAAR
+960 NVLEAAR

-984 KNTEIITAQ
+984 KNTEILTAQ

-1022 TEDSNLLLARSTHIL
+1022 TEDSNLLMARSTHIL

-1043 AHTSGASARDLTEG
+1043 AHTSGASAQDLTEG
-1057 VKQSGAAADAAGV
+1057 VKQSGAAANAAGV

-1162 SGGKWQSSKVIALL
+1162 SGGKWQSSKTIALL
-1176 KNYNELKRTIELTKN
+1176 NNYNELKRTIELTKD
-1191 AAGFTNQQLALQM
+1191 AAGFTDKQLALQM
-1204 DTVARKVETLKANIA
+1204 DTISRKVETLKANIA

-1224 NGNNGLLNDLKWVLN
+1224 NGNNGLVNDIKWILDL
-1239 ILNNLVKGLSSGES
+1239 LNNLLEKSQKGTSH
-1253 NAYKYAKGIIAV
+1253 AYQFAKGVLAI

-1270 LLPPLINQIARNLGK
+1270 LLPPILRQIASLAGKTTAMWQVGAAQKKAGLISSLAGNLQAAY
-1285 ASATWRNGGSSI
+1285 ASGRSSYMTQVM
-1297 NISNPIAN
+1297 NIPEVTSTNK
-1305 IQAQYQASRNAALMS
+1305 SDS
-1320 KLNPVMSTQ
+1320 KSSTT
-1329 KDVAAFATFSSIRQT
+1329 VNSIRQT
-1344 KQYTTELNRANRI
+1344 KEYRAELERLVTTD
-1357 NKQFKN
+1357 KKVVT
-1363 STELARRANL
+1363 STKAAQLA
-1373 SFSRQMQIADRM
+1373 QMSYAQQLRIADRYAKANAVSTEIARVRM
-1385 AKLYKV
+1385 IAMADAGRLAAAGMTAASMAARVLNVAFSTFGGPIGIAITLLTIIIPLFLDFGEATDKVKESLDSEVDALSKEIDSRKKNIEMTDRSIEKAQELEKAIESGKLSEEELATSKSKLIDIDQHLTDVFGADAAERIKQSGYTMDAYNAEKDNYIAGTNAKEAKLKEANAALYQYYLNQVEWTNKER
-1391 DLTTARTRVIALG
+1391 DRLEKTIQNFGKWTT
-1404 DAARMSA
+1404 SQ
-1411 VGIGRASTAMKIFN
+1411 
-1425 VVLDGFGGHV
+1425 LDGLNILQKAYAMFYQFRYNMD
-1435 GLVIAAL
+1435 A
-1442 TLIGTYLLE
+1442 
-1451 TSEEA
+1451 
-1456 GQAAAEYE
+1456 QAIEVDKQSIE
-1464 AYREEQENLT
+1464 SLKEEQESL
-1474 ATLKEQA
+1474 
-1481 EQWADTYNE
+1481 
-1490 VDESVQ
+1490 
-1496 QAEKLATKYNELEDE
+1496 
-1511 LEQLTA
+1511 
-1517 ANDENAES
+1517 
-1525 IQRINEIKQEQ
+1525 
-1536 GQISDQIAEILHTN
+1536 G
-1550 SDQFL
+1550 
-1555 KDGKMNLSMIM
+1555 DG
-1566 KLSNSDRAKALQ
+1566 
-1578 KIESMK
+1578 
-1584 GEIASENAAK
+1584 
-1594 NAMLEATQRRI
+1594 
-1605 KAMKAE
+1605 
-1611 GSSVSL
+1611 L
-1617 LGLIYQKFGAVIFAA
+1617 L
-1632 CGAAAEGMTVLANAA
+1632 
-1647 NNPVISKIIP
+1647 
-1657 DSWIKSINN
+1657 
-1666 TKDYLVQCAKNAY
+1666 
-1679 TTWDTALRNNGDIS
+1679 DTALKKIKEAQIDNIQKHLDWVTEDQSEVKEKALEDIQGYLDEENKKANEAIEG
-1693 SLQQERTAEQIEEQE
+1693 LQK
-1708 GIVTA
+1708 VTPY
-1713 LQQEIGENDD
+1713 EFKDITE
-1723 KTAELTKIEEQIANG
+1723 
-1738 TKSPKEEQVDPT
+1738 
-1750 RGRNNEG
+1750 GRNNEG
-1757 KDSVDF
+1757 KDSEDF
-1763 GNHRGGSGS
+1763 GSGRGGTGSGS

-1782 EPKEYIKYD
+1782 EPKEYINY
-1791 SEQQQVIATAK
+1791 SNEQQQAIATAK

-1817 SSLFSLLNM
+1817 SSLFSLLN
-1826 LYGKDAKNINFS
+1826 LFYGKGAKNTDFS
-1838 GISDLFMT
+1838 GISDLFAT

-1896 IEKFDKKYNSTKY
+1896 IEEFDKKYNSTKY
-1909 SRDYSRNDEY
+1909 SRDYSRNDKH
-1919 RMTDGSRLNAGG
+1919 RMTEGSRLNAGG

-1942 AKLAVMVSKEIQD
+1942 AKMAVETARGVQEQYGNYIPPNMIYGRWMVETPDVKEF
-1955 TTGRY
+1955 TPNRY
-1960 ITPNMMYGQFMSETP
+1960 IGGIKTDYSTEEKFLEAAINTFGRGTGYSSARTQSE
-1975 NVTEFTTNANIGGYM
+1975 F
-1990 ESFSDEAD
+1990 
-1998 LIDKLAKT
+1998 
-2006 YIRGDAYN
+2006 
-2014 GMRYDDAKTATDW
+2014 DDALL
-2027 YNVGHANGWPDDEDG
+2027 ANQYIVPADDRFRPTEA
-2042 YKYSRSIDQYA
+2042 QYA
-2053 NESGWNTAGSQIAA
+2053 NESGWNTAAQTIGENIGEAMVKEADAHAGEQWRGIDAGFDDNSSWESQC
-2067 QSDAVDKAANQAMG
+2067 SSWV
-2081 VMDYASNNCVRTA
+2081 S
-2094 LTVLRQIPQYM
+2094 YM
-2105 SDGLVNSGIENGDTL
+2105 MNKHGITSVNSPNGDTL
-2120 VNSAGNYG
+2120 MGQAGSAYHAGEAPLNAGDIINWRGHVGIYDGNGGYIARNSRGGVHHGTMEEAQQYFGAVLG
-2128 WTVIPYDASKAVAG
+2128 RVDIKALAQ
-2142 ALITWH
+2142 T
-2148 GEQGSNSH
+2148 
-2156 TGVVS
+2156 
-2161 GVENG
+2161 NG
-2166 VVSDWDTRS
+2166 VKYGSPSIS
-2175 SHNHALVKGT
+2175 S
-2185 AEEKRSW
+2185 S
-2192 GSAWYPEY
+2192 
-2200 LILPPANNRLSSGS
+2200 
-2214 IKSGESVDRWEKYR
+2214 ESVDRWEKYR

-2364 QLESLESKYA
+2364 QLESLESTYA
-2374 EDKAEHDRKIYGSM
+2374 EDKAEHDRKVYGSM

-2408 INGMTDSESYMENM
+2408 VNGMTDSESYMENM

-2471 IEKRKTLTSEDKALN
+2471 IEKRKTLTSEDKTLN

-2545 IENGVHNMF
+2545 IENGVHSMF

-2606 QRRNFVHN
+2606 QRRNFVNN

-2629 LDKIPSSRYGATNQF
+2629 LDRIPSSRYGATNQF

-2652 AFQQLGQKLNL
+2652 AFQQLSQKLNL

-2702 QILATNISSN
+2702 QVLATNIASN
-2712 QTSLLNATNQRN
+2712 QMSLLDATNQRN
-2724 TIAEQG
+2724 TIAVQG
-2730 NTSATTANTTAL
+2730 NTNEDIRNTSATTANTTAL
-2742 QMQGATSSMGGAAG
+2742 QMQGATSPMGGGAAG

-2766 GWAGYA
+2766 GLAGYA
-2772 GIAISL
+2772 GMAISL

>member
-112 AAEETAKAHDEALD
+112 ATEETAKAQDDALD
-126 KFLKQSKTIKTA
+126 KFLAQSKSIKTA
-138 INEIASAAEKIR
+138 INEIASSAEKIR

-166 RTYSGIVSKNLANIK
+166 RTYSGIVSKNVANIK
-181 KDLHSLAGNNL
+181 KELHSLAGNNL
-192 VKMDLAGFIKDLNRV
+192 VKMDLGSFISGLNKV

-216 EGQRE
+216 EGQRK

-230 TLLSAAKAAQAKR
+230 NLLSAAKAAQAKR

-275 AVKAILGE
+275 AVKAILEE
-283 YTEATGLLDGIK
+283 YAEAAGLLDGIK

-341 KIPEPPKLSVK
+341 KIPEPPKLNVK

-384 EDVGKSLPVSAINA
+384 ENVGKSLPVSAINA

-456 KKESSKEK
+456 KKESSKEE

-494 KNNDTK
+494 KTNDTK

-595 AQKEHDKLVNSGW
+595 AQKEHDRLVNRGW
-608 NSRDNG
+608 DSRDSG
-614 TILNERKWEQA
+614 TILNEHKWERA
-625 RQRIIALRK
+625 RQRIVALRK

-640 GDLSTKNPFSEG
+640 GDLSTTNPFSEG
-652 RYADYVKNVQ
+652 KYADYVNSMKIAKQLEYADKNRERVIQ
-662 NQPMSLKDI
+662 Y
-671 EKARSDM
+671 EH
-678 KVTNLFDE
+678 KV
-686 QIKQREI
+686 RR
-693 SAKKYSSLLKSQMEE
+693 AWEE
-708 EVKAQK
+708 TK
-714 EREKQAKEA
+714 AKEA
-723 AAEEATRQ
+723 AAKQEEEEKARKAAEAARQKEEKARQKKEEAKLKEETARQ
-731 ANIIKQL
+731 NKISKQL
-738 KALEKVKRNIADH
+738 TALEREKEKIAAH

-756 IVYTQAGYLAEKH
+756 IVYTQTSYLAEKF
-769 RIEDIAKKLKDLGH
+769 RIEDIAKKLKELGH

-791 LLKGVKRWD
+791 LLKGVRRWD

-942 EEFSKFVSIGA
+942 GEFSKFASIGA
-953 QFGQSAD
+953 KFGQSAD
-960 NVLDAAR
+960 NVLEAAR

-984 KNTEIITAQ
+984 KNTEILTAQ
-993 AAKMATTDNFEMKDA
+993 AAKMATTDNFEMRDA

-1022 TEDSNLLLARSTHIL
+1022 TEDSNLLMERSTHIL

-1043 AHTSGASARDLTEG
+1043 AHTSGASAQDLTEG
-1057 VKQSGAAADAAGV
+1057 VKQSGAAANAAGV

-1162 SGGKWQSSKVIALL
+1162 SGGKWQSSKTIALL
-1176 KNYNELKRTIELTKN
+1176 NNYNELKRTIELTKD
-1191 AAGFTNQQLALQM
+1191 AAGFTDKQLALQM
-1204 DTVARKVETLKANIA
+1204 DTISRKVETLKANIA

-1224 NGNNGLLNDLKWVLN
+1224 NGNNGLVNDIKWILDL
-1239 ILNNLVKGLSSGES
+1239 LNNLLEKSQKGTSH
-1253 NAYKYAKGIIAV
+1253 AYQFAKGVLAV

-1270 LLPPLINQIARNLGK
+1270 LLPPILRQIASLAGK
-1285 ASATWRNGGSSI
+1285 NVAMWQVGAVQKKAGLISSLAGDIQAAYASGKSSYMAQAMNIPEVTSTNKSDSKSSATVN
-1297 NISNPIAN
+1297 
-1305 IQAQYQASRNAALMS
+1305 
-1320 KLNPVMSTQ
+1320 
-1329 KDVAAFATFSSIRQT
+1329 SIRQT
-1344 KQYTTELNRANRI
+1344 KEYRAELERLVTTD
-1357 NKQFKN
+1357 KKVVT
-1363 STELARRANL
+1363 STKAAQLA
-1373 SFSRQMQIADRM
+1373 QMSYAQQLRIADRYAKANAVSTEIARVKM
-1385 AKLYKV
+1385 IAMADAGRLAAAGMTAASMAARVLNVAFSTFGGPIGIAITLLTIVIPLFLDFGEATDKVKESLDSEVDALSKEIDSRKKNIEMTDRSIEKAQELEKAIESGKLSEEELAISKSKLIDIDQHLTDVFGADAAERIKQSGYTTDAYNAEKDIYIADTNAKEAKL
-1391 DLTTARTRVIALG
+1391 
-1404 DAARMSA
+1404 
-1411 VGIGRASTAMKIFN
+1411 
-1425 VVLDGFGGHV
+1425 
-1435 GLVIAAL
+1435 
-1442 TLIGTYLLE
+1442 
-1451 TSEEA
+1451 
-1456 GQAAAEYE
+1456 
-1464 AYREEQENLT
+1464 
-1474 ATLKEQA
+1474 KE
-1481 EQWADTYNE
+1481 
-1490 VDESVQ
+1490 
-1496 QAEKLATKYNELEDE
+1496 
-1511 LEQLTA
+1511 
-1517 ANDENAES
+1517 
-1525 IQRINEIKQEQ
+1525 
-1536 GQISDQIAEILHTN
+1536 
-1550 SDQFL
+1550 
-1555 KDGKMNLSMIM
+1555 
-1566 KLSNSDRAKALQ
+1566 
-1578 KIESMK
+1578 
-1584 GEIASENAAK
+1584 
-1594 NAMLEATQRRI
+1594 
-1605 KAMKAE
+1605 
-1611 GSSVSL
+1611 
-1617 LGLIYQKFGAVIFAA
+1617 
-1632 CGAAAEGMTVLANAA
+1632 ANAA
-1647 NNPVISKIIP
+1647 LYQYYLNQVEWTNKER
-1657 DSWIKSINN
+1657 DRLEKSIQNFGKWTTSQLDGLNILQKAYAMFYQWVYNN
-1666 TKDYLVQCAKNAY
+1666 NAKAIEGEKQSLEALKEKQESLGDGLF
-1679 TTWDTALRNNGDIS
+1679 DTAYKKFNESRIE
-1693 SLQQERTAEQIEEQE
+1693 SLQRNIEDLTE
-1708 GIVTA
+1708 
-1713 LQQEIGENDD
+1713 QQEEAKEKALNGFSWFGTGIQGYLDEEN
-1723 KTAELTKIEEQIANG
+1723 KKANEAIEGLQKVTPYEFKDI
-1738 TKSPKEEQVDPT
+1738 TE
-1750 RGRNNEG
+1750 GRNNEG

-1763 GNHRGGSGS
+1763 GSGRGGSGS

-1782 EPKEYIKYD
+1782 EPKEYINYSD
-1791 SEQQQVIATAK
+1791 EQQQAIATAK

-1854 LYKLLEKFGNLAS
+1854 LYKFLDRFGQLAS
-1867 QGLSEGE
+1867 AGDSEGE

-1884 SDEQLDKVLPDY
+1884 SDEQLDKILPDR
-1896 IEKFDKKYNSTKY
+1896 IEEFDKKYNSTKY
-1909 SRDYSRNDEY
+1909 SKDFSLNDKH
-1919 RMTDGSRLNAGG
+1919 RMTEGSRLNAGG

-1942 AKLAVMVSKEIQD
+1942 AQMAVETAKGVQKQYGNYIPPNMIYGRWMVETPDVKEF
-1955 TTGRY
+1955 
-1960 ITPNMMYGQFMSETP
+1960 TPNRF
-1975 NVTEFTTNANIGGYM
+1975 IGGIKMDYAT
-1990 ESFSDEAD
+1990 EEKFLEAA
-1998 LIDKLAKT
+1998 INT
-2006 YIRGDAYN
+2006 FGRGTGYSNA
-2014 GMRYDDAKTATDW
+2014 RTQSEFDDALLANQYIVPADDRFRATE
-2027 YNVGHANGWPDDEDG
+2027 A
-2042 YKYSRSIDQYA
+2042 QYA

-2081 VMDYASNNCVRTA
+2081 VMDYASSNCVRTA

-2148 GEQGSNSH
+2148 GGQGSNSH

-2242 YRYETDQKHYERE
+2242 YRYESDQKHYENE

-2284 KSTETTLSYWKA
+2284 KSTETTLSYWRA
-2296 IQQNAEDF
+2296 VQQNGEDF

-2352 TKAINSLIKSRS
+2352 TKVINSIIKSRS

-2408 INGMTDSESYMENM
+2408 ASGMTDSESYMENM

-2471 IEKRKTLTSEDKALN
+2471 IEKRKTLTSEDKVLN

-2652 AFQQLGQKLNL
+2652 AFQQLSQKLNL

-2702 QILATNISSN
+2702 QVSATILSSS
-2712 QTSLLNATNQRN
+2712 QMSLLDATNQRN
-2724 TIAEQG
+2724 TIAVQG
-2730 NTSATTANTTAL
+2730 NTNADISNTSATTANTTAL
-2742 QMQGATSSMGGAAG
+2742 QMQGAASSGGAAG

-2766 GWAGYA
+2766 GLAGYA
-2772 GIAISL
+2772 GMAISL

-2862 RYADGGNLGESYE
+2862 RYADGGDLGESYE

-2913 MLAAMGSKDNGSGNM
+2913 MLAAMGSKGNGSGNM

>member
-112 AAEETAKAHDEALD
+112 AAEETAKAQESALD
-126 KFLKQSKTIKTA
+126 KFLEQSKSIKTA
-138 INEIASAAEKIR
+138 INEIVLAAEKIR
-150 TKSVEGID
+150 TKAVGGID

-166 RTYSGIVSKNLANIK
+166 RTYSGIVSKNVANIK
-181 KDLHSLAGNNL
+181 KELSSLAGKNL
-192 VKMDLAGFIKDLNRV
+192 VKEDLNKYISKLAGIRGLPKDLSIDEQR
-207 KGLPEELSV
+207 KEL
-216 EGQRE
+216 
-221 EIRALRNEY
+221 RALRDEY
-230 TLLSAAKAAQAKR
+230 NALTTAKEDADRAAKVAQAK
-243 EAEKEKEAAKAKAA
+243 AEAAGTKV
-257 AKKNAKEALTAD
+257 KKNAKEALTTD

-275 AVKAILGE
+275 AVKAILEE
-283 YTEATGLLDGIK
+283 YATATGLLDGIK
-295 KKWLEIANVL
+295 KKWLEIANIL

-352 ETTTPKAKKPS
+352 ETTTSKAKKPS
-363 VKSTDANE
+363 VKNTDANE

-384 EDVGKSLPVSAINA
+384 ENVGKSLPVSAINA

-494 KNNDTK
+494 KTNDTK

-518 EQDESLGKYA
+518 EQDESLGKYG

-547 DFAQG
+547 DFAKG

-587 EPSKRLEA
+587 EPAKRLEA

-662 NQPMSLKDI
+662 NQPMSLRDI
-671 EKARSDM
+671 EKARSNM
-678 KVTNLFDE
+678 KAINYVDE
-686 QIKQREI
+686 YIKQKENA
-693 SAKKYSSLLKSQMEE
+693 AKKYSSLLKSQMEE
-708 EVKAQK
+708 EQKAQK
-714 EREKQAKEA
+714 ERENQAKEA
-723 AAEEATRQ
+723 AAEAAARQ
-731 ANIIKQL
+731 NKINKQL
-738 KALEKVKRNIADH
+738 EKLDRVKRNIADH

-832 AQDLYL
+832 TQDLYL

-914 SDVTKYE
+914 SDVTRYE

-942 EEFSKFVSIGA
+942 GEFSKFVSIGA

-960 NVLDAAR
+960 NVLNAAR

-1022 TEDSNLLLARSTHIL
+1022 TEDSNLLMARSTHIL

-1043 AHTSGASARDLTEG
+1043 AHTSGASAQDLTEG

-1162 SGGKWQSSKVIALL
+1162 SGGKWQSSKTIALF

-1253 NAYKYAKGIIAV
+1253 NAYKYAKGILAV

-1285 ASATWRNGGSSI
+1285 ATAVWRNGGSFI

-1329 KDVAAFATFSSIRQT
+1329 KDVAALATVSSIRQT
-1344 KQYTTELNRANRI
+1344 KQYATELNRANRI

-1385 AKLYKV
+1385 AKLYKI

-1411 VGIGRASTAMKIFN
+1411 VGIGRASTAMKIFSA
-1425 VVLDGFGGHV
+1425 VLNGFGGPI
-1435 GLVIAAL
+1435 GLVITAL

-1525 IQRINEIKQEQ
+1525 VQRINEIKQEQ

-1555 KDGKMNLSMIM
+1555 EDGKMNLSMIM
-1566 KLSNSDRAKALQ
+1566 NLSDEDRAKALQ
-1578 KIESMK
+1578 KVESAK
-1584 GEIASENAAK
+1584 AEIAAENAAK
-1594 NAMLEATQRRI
+1594 SALIESTKKRITAMD
-1605 KAMKAE
+1605 AE
-1611 GSSVSL
+1611 G
-1617 LGLIYQKFGAVIFAA
+1617 
-1632 CGAAAEGMTVLANAA
+1632 
-1647 NNPVISKIIP
+1647 
-1657 DSWIKSINN
+1657 KSINHLALAYRAWCVVVAGAVGFVGAGMAKLASSVDTPLGRALLPEDWIN
-1666 TKDYLVQCAKNAY
+1666 SIKATRDELLEYGRETLNDATDFNKDPREGYYNAAGEIA
-1679 TTWDTALRNNGDIS
+1679 ALEN
-1693 SLQQERTAEQIEEQE
+1693 
-1708 GIVTA
+1708 
-1713 LQQEIGENDD
+1713 EIRENDA
-1723 KTAELTKIEEQIANG
+1723 KTEELTKIEEQIANG

-1763 GNHRGGSGS
+1763 GNHRGGSGAGS

-1782 EPKEYIKYD
+1782 EPKEYINY
-1791 SEQQQVIATAK
+1791 SNEQQQVIATAK

-1909 SRDYSRNDEY
+1909 SRDYSRNDEH
-1919 RMTDGSRLNAGG
+1919 RMTEGSRLNAGG

-1975 NVTEFTTNANIGGYM
+1975 NVTEFTTNANIGGYV

-2053 NESGWNTAGSQIAA
+2053 NESGWNTAAQTIGENIGEAMVKEADAHAGEQWRGIDAGFDDNSSWESQC
-2067 QSDAVDKAANQAMG
+2067 SSWV
-2081 VMDYASNNCVRTA
+2081 S
-2094 LTVLRQIPQYM
+2094 YM
-2105 SDGLVNSGIENGDTL
+2105 MNKHGITSVNSPNGDTL
-2120 VNSAGNYG
+2120 IGQAGSAYHAGEAPLNAGDIINWRGHVGIYDGNGGYIARNSRGGVHHGTMEEAQQYFG
-2128 WTVIPYDASKAVAG
+2128 AVLGRVDIKELAK
-2142 ALITWH
+2142 T
-2148 GEQGSNSH
+2148 
-2156 TGVVS
+2156 
-2161 GVENG
+2161 NG
-2166 VVSDWDTRS
+2166 VKYGSPSIS
-2175 SHNHALVKGT
+2175 SSET
-2185 AEEKRSW
+2185 
-2192 GSAWYPEY
+2192 
-2200 LILPPANNRLSSGS
+2200 
-2214 IKSGESVDRWEKYR
+2214 VDRWEKYR

-2242 YRYETDQKHYERE
+2242 YRYETDQKHYENE

-2408 INGMTDSESYMENM
+2408 VNGMTDSESYMENM

-2652 AFQQLGQKLNL
+2652 AFQQLSQKLNL

-2702 QILATNISSN
+2702 QVLATNISSN

-2724 TIAEQG
+2724 TIAVQG
-2730 NTSATTANTTAL
+2730 NTNADISNTSATTANTTAL

-2756 IGGSSSGGGM
+2756 IGGGSSGGGM

-2772 GIAISL
+2772 GMAISL

>member
-104 NASKDVKK
+104 DAAKGVKK
-112 AAEETAKAHDEALD
+112 AAEETAKAQDDALD
-126 KFLKQSKTIKTA
+126 KFLEQSKSIKTA
-138 INEIASAAEKIR
+138 INEIVLAAEKIR
-150 TKSVEGID
+150 TKAVGGID

-166 RTYSGIVSKNLANIK
+166 RTYSSLVSKNVANIK
-181 KDLHSLAGNNL
+181 KELSSLAGKNL
-192 VKMDLAGFIKDLNRV
+192 VKEDLNRYIS
-207 KGLPEELSV
+207 KLAGIRGLPKDLSIDEQRKEL
-216 EGQRE
+216 
-221 EIRALRNEY
+221 RALRDEY
-230 TLLSAAKAAQAKR
+230 NTLTTAKEDADRAEKVAQAKAA
-243 EAEKEKEAAKAKAA
+243 ETAAKV
-257 AKKNAKEALTAD
+257 KKNAKEALTTD

-275 AVKAILGE
+275 AVKAILEE
-283 YTEATGLLDGIK
+283 YATATGLLDGIK

-313 VNANDKTAA
+313 VNANDKTVA
-322 MAESTKK
+322 MVESTKK
-329 LAREINESFKNI
+329 LAHEINESFKNI
-341 KIPEPPKLSVK
+341 KIPEPPKLNVK

-376 TERLSRAW
+376 TERLSHAW

-433 TLKKFGKDV
+433 TLKKFGADV

-494 KNNDTK
+494 KTNDTK

-518 EQDESLGKYA
+518 EQDESLGKYG

-569 LRRHFEELKQSVS
+569 LRRHFEELKRSVS
-582 KKLGE
+582 KKLGD
-587 EPSKRLEA
+587 EPAKRLEA
-595 AQKEHDKLVNSGW
+595 AQKEHDRLVNNGW

-614 TILNERKWEQA
+614 TILNEHKWEQA

-640 GDLSTKNPFSEG
+640 GDLSTTNPFSEG
-652 RYADYVKNVQ
+652 KYADYVKNVQ
-662 NQPMSLKDI
+662 NQPMSLRDI

-678 KVTNLFDE
+678 KVTNFFDE
-686 QIKQREI
+686 EIKAKEKA
-693 SAKKYSSLLKSQMEE
+693 AKKYSSLLKSQME
-708 EVKAQK
+708 K
-714 EREKQAKEA
+714 EAKAKEEA
-723 AAEEATRQ
+723 VKKSEAEEATRQ
-731 ANIIKQL
+731 ANITKQL
-738 KALEKVKRNIADH
+738 EALEKVKRNIADH
-751 TGEKG
+751 TGKDG
-756 IVYTQAGYLAEKH
+756 LVYTHNSYVSEKN
-769 RIEDIAKKLKDLGH
+769 RIADIAKALKDLGYA
-783 PTDGIDES
+783 TGGIDES
-791 LLKGVKRWD
+791 LLKGVNRWD
-800 NVKKPEPI
+800 NVKKPQPI
-808 KANKEEALTISD
+808 KENKEEALTISD

-873 SKAPR
+873 SKTPR

-914 SDVTKYE
+914 SDVSKYE

-942 EEFSKFVSIGA
+942 GEFSKFASIGA

-960 NVLDAAR
+960 NVLEAAR

-984 KNTEIITAQ
+984 KNTEILTAQ

-1022 TEDSNLLLARSTHIL
+1022 TEDSNLLMARSTHIL

-1043 AHTSGASARDLTEG
+1043 AHTSGASAQDLTEG
-1057 VKQSGAAADAAGV
+1057 VKQSGAAANAAGV

-1137 ILDISKGLQHTNLDS
+1137 ILDISKELQHTNLDS

-1162 SGGKWQSSKVIALL
+1162 SGGKWQSSKTIALL
-1176 KNYNELKRTIELTKN
+1176 NNYKELKRTIELTKN
-1191 AAGFTNQQLALQM
+1191 SAGFTDQQLALQM

-1253 NAYKYAKGIIAV
+1253 NAYKYAKGILAV

-1285 ASATWRNGGSSI
+1285 ASAALRTGGSSI

-1305 IQAQYQASRNAALMS
+1305 IQAQYQASRNATLMS

-1329 KDVAAFATFSSIRQT
+1329 KDVAALATVSSIRQT
-1344 KQYTTELNRANRI
+1344 KQYATELERANRI

-1385 AKLYKV
+1385 AKLYKI

-1425 VVLDGFGGHV
+1425 AVLDGFGGPA
-1435 GLVIAAL
+1435 GLVITAL
-1442 TLIGTYLLE
+1442 SLIGAYIFE

-1456 GQAAAEYE
+1456 GQAATEYE

-1481 EQWADTYNE
+1481 EQWAETYSE

-1496 QAEKLATKYNELEDE
+1496 QAEKLATKYNELENE

-1517 ANDENAES
+1517 ANNENAES
-1525 IQRINEIKQEQ
+1525 VQRINEIKQEQ

-1555 KDGKMNLSMIM
+1555 EDGKMNLSMIM

-1584 GEIASENAAK
+1584 GEITAENAAK
-1594 NAMLEATQRRI
+1594 DAMLEATRKRI
-1605 KAMKAE
+1605 EAMKAE

-1617 LGLIYQKFGAVIFAA
+1617 LGQIYKQFGAVIFAA
-1632 CGAAAEGMTVLANAA
+1632 CGAAAEEMTALAAAA
-1647 NNPVISKIIP
+1647 NNPVVSKILP
-1657 DSWIKSINN
+1657 ESWVEWINSKKDDLVKY
-1666 TKDYLVQCAKNAY
+1666 TKDSYA
-1679 TTWDTALRNNGDIS
+1679 TWQTALVNNGDIS
-1693 SLQQERTAEQIEEQE
+1693 SLQQEQIEEQE

-1713 LQQEIGENDD
+1713 LQQEMSENDAR
-1723 KTAELTKIEEQIANG
+1723 TEGLTKLEEQIANG
-1738 TKSPKEEQVDPT
+1738 TKSPKNEQIDPT
-1750 RGRNNEG
+1750 DGRNNEG
-1757 KDSVDF
+1757 KDSEHF
-1763 GNHRGGSGS
+1763 GSGRGGAGS

-1782 EPKEYIKYD
+1782 EPKEYINYSD
-1791 SEQQQVIATAK
+1791 EQQQAIATVK
-1802 DMMSRGDFAKYGVKE
+1802 DMMSRGDFSKYGVKE
-1817 SSLFSLLNM
+1817 SSLFSLLN
-1826 LYGKDAKNINFS
+1826 LFYGKGAKNTDFS
-1838 GISDLFMT
+1838 GISDLFAT

-1854 LYKLLEKFGNLAS
+1854 AYKLLEKFGNLAS
-1867 QGLSEGE
+1867 QGFSEGE

-1884 SDEQLDKVLPDY
+1884 SNEQLDKVLPDY
-1896 IEKFDKKYNSTKY
+1896 IEEFDKKYNSTKY
-1909 SRDYSRNDEY
+1909 SRDYSRNDEH
-1919 RMTDGSRLNAGG
+1919 RMTEGSRLNAGG

-1942 AKLAVMVSKEIQD
+1942 AQMAVETAKGVQKQY
-1955 TTGRY
+1955 GNY
-1960 ITPNMMYGQFMSETP
+1960 IPPNMIYGRWMVETP
-1975 NVTEFTTNANIGGYM
+1975 DVKEFTPDRFIGGIKMDYAT
-1990 ESFSDEAD
+1990 EEKFLEAA
-1998 LIDKLAKT
+1998 INT
-2006 YIRGDAYN
+2006 FGRGAGYSN
-2014 GMRYDDAKTATDW
+2014 ARTQSEFDDALLANHYIVSADDHFRATE
-2027 YNVGHANGWPDDEDG
+2027 A
-2042 YKYSRSIDQYA
+2042 QYA
-2053 NESGWNTAGSQIAA
+2053 NESGWSTAA
-2067 QSDAVDKAANQAMG
+2067 QTIGENIGEAMVKEADAHAGEQWRGIDAGFDDNSTWESQCSSWV
-2081 VMDYASNNCVRTA
+2081 S
-2094 LTVLRQIPQYM
+2094 YM
-2105 SDGLVNSGIENGDTL
+2105 MNKHGITSVNSPNGDTL
-2120 VNSAGNYG
+2120 MGQAGSAYHAGEAPLNAGDIINWRGHVGIYDGNGGYIARNSRGGVHHGTMEEAQQYFGAVLG
-2128 WTVIPYDASKAVAG
+2128 RVDIKELAKA
-2142 ALITWH
+2142 
-2148 GEQGSNSH
+2148 
-2156 TGVVS
+2156 
-2161 GVENG
+2161 NG
-2166 VVSDWDTRS
+2166 VKYGSPSIS
-2175 SHNHALVKGT
+2175 S
-2185 AEEKRSW
+2185 S
-2192 GSAWYPEY
+2192 
-2200 LILPPANNRLSSGS
+2200 
-2214 IKSGESVDRWEKYR
+2214 ESVDRWEKYR

-2318 LSENNLSI
+2318 LSDNNLSI

-2352 TKAINSLIKSRS
+2352 TKAINSIIKSRS

-2374 EDKAEHDRKIYGSM
+2374 EEKAEHDRKVYGSM

-2408 INGMTDSESYMENM
+2408 VSGMTDSESYMENM

-2456 WETERDAEQKRLDLL
+2456 WKAERDAEQKRLDLL
-2471 IEKRKTLTSEDKALN
+2471 IEKCKTLTSEDKALN

-2573 DIAKLA
+2573 DIGKLA
-2579 LRQILRVQMQKWG
+2579 LRQLLKVQMQRWG

-2606 QRRNFVHN
+2606 RRRNFVNN
-2614 VGRVGGFMSGWSGNV
+2614 VGGVGGFLSGWSGNV
-2629 LDKIPSSRYGATNQF
+2629 LDRIPSSRYGATNQF
-2644 GGKADYNR
+2644 GGKTDYTK
-2652 AFQQLGQKLNL
+2652 AFSDLGQKL
-2663 NTLAIRKGTTVA
+2663 AINSTTVKGA
-2675 NAVATVQKAATV
+2675 SEVTNAVSNAAGLLTKETVLSTAKTA
-2687 ATQSA
+2687 
-2692 SIKNSLATEQ
+2692 LD
-2702 QILATNISSN
+2702 
-2712 QTSLLNATNQRN
+2712 
-2724 TIAEQG
+2724 
-2730 NTSATTANTTAL
+2730 TSAKVADTASTTANTAAVSLLSGSVMTLSGTMA
-2742 QMQGATSSMGGAAG
+2742 MKSFFPMAT
-2756 IGGSSSGGGM
+2756 
-2766 GWAGYA
+2766 
-2772 GIAISL
+2772 
-2778 FSMFRKHAD
+2778 
-2787 GGLVKGFA
+2787 GGLIPKFA
-2795 TGGDTTGLIRG
+2795 TGGYTTGLIRG

-2821 RGQFIRTSN
+2821 RGQFIQTSN

-2875 PVMSPKT
+2875 PIMSARTIDNYKT
-2882 VENYRK
+2882 

-2913 MLAAMGSKDNGSGNM
+2913 MLAAMGNKDNGSGNM

-2936 SASVMRAIQ
+2936 SASVMKALA
-2945 KNPRAFQRIMG
+2945 KNPRMVQKILG
-2956 NQQRHGFR
+2956 GQKRHGFR

>member
-1 MPDDSKSTKISYNLE
+1 MPDDSKSTKISYNFE

-22 LTNLEKVKDALSS
+22 LTNLEKVKDALLD

-45 DEYRKSIISSL
+45 DAYRNSIISSL
-56 NETGGSALKLAQNL
+56 NETGGAALKLARNL

-112 AAEETAKAHDEALD
+112 AAEETAKAHDEAID

-192 VKMDLAGFIKDLNRV
+192 VKMDLGNFISGLNKV

-216 EGQRE
+216 EGQRK

-257 AKKNAKEALTAD
+257 AKKNAKEALTTD

-275 AVKAILGE
+275 AVKAILEE
-283 YTEATGLLDGIK
+283 YATAAGLLDGIK

-341 KIPEPPKLSVK
+341 KIPELPKLNVK

-456 KKESSKEK
+456 KKESSKKK

-552 INRADRDA
+552 INRADKDA

-595 AQKEHDKLVNSGW
+595 AQKEHDRLVNRGW
-608 NSRDNG
+608 DSRDSG
-614 TILNERKWEQA
+614 TILNEHKWERA
-625 RQRIIALRK
+625 RQRIVALRK

-640 GDLSTKNPFSEG
+640 GDLSTTNPFSEG
-652 RYADYVKNVQ
+652 KYADYVNSMKIAKQLEYADKNRERVIQ
-662 NQPMSLKDI
+662 Y
-671 EKARSDM
+671 EH
-678 KVTNLFDE
+678 KV
-686 QIKQREI
+686 RR
-693 SAKKYSSLLKSQMEE
+693 AWEE
-708 EVKAQK
+708 TK
-714 EREKQAKEA
+714 AKEA
-723 AAEEATRQ
+723 AAKQEEEEKARKAAEAARQKEEKARQKKEEAKLKEAAARQ
-731 ANIIKQL
+731 NKISKQL
-738 KALEKVKRNIADH
+738 KALEREKEKIAAH

-756 IVYTQAGYLAEKH
+756 IVYTQTSYLAEKF

-914 SDVTKYE
+914 SDVTRYE

-942 EEFSKFVSIGA
+942 GEFSKFVSIGA

-977 GDADVGA
+977 GDTDVGA
-984 KNTEIITAQ
+984 KNTEILTAQ

-1022 TEDSNLLLARSTHIL
+1022 TEDSNLLMARSTHIL

-1043 AHTSGASARDLTEG
+1043 AHTSGASAQDLTEG

-1176 KNYNELKRTIELTKN
+1176 KNYNELKRTIELTKD
-1191 AAGFTNQQLALQM
+1191 AAGFTDKQLALQM
-1204 DTVARKVETLKANIA
+1204 DTISRKVETLKANIA

-1224 NGNNGLLNDLKWVLN
+1224 NGNNGLVNDIKWILDL
-1239 ILNNLVKGLSSGES
+1239 LNNLLEKSQKGTSH
-1253 NAYKYAKGIIAV
+1253 AYQFAKGVLAV

-1270 LLPPLINQIARNLGK
+1270 LLPPILRQIASLAGK
-1285 ASATWRNGGSSI
+1285 NVAMWQVGAVQKKAGLISSLAGDIQAAYASGKSSYMTQAMNIPEVTSTNKSDSKSSATVN
-1297 NISNPIAN
+1297 
-1305 IQAQYQASRNAALMS
+1305 
-1320 KLNPVMSTQ
+1320 
-1329 KDVAAFATFSSIRQT
+1329 SIRQT
-1344 KQYTTELNRANRI
+1344 KEYRAELERLVTTD
-1357 NKQFKN
+1357 KKVVT
-1363 STELARRANL
+1363 STKAAQLA
-1373 SFSRQMQIADRM
+1373 QMSYAQQLRIADRYAKANAVSTEIARVKM
-1385 AKLYKV
+1385 IAMADAGRLAAAGMTAASMAARVLNVAFSTFGGPIGIAITLLTIIIPLFLDFGEATDKAKESLDSEVDALSKEIDSRKKNIEITDRSIEKAQELEKAIESGKLSEEELAISKSKLIDIDQHLTDVFGADAAERIKQSGYTTDAYNAEKDIYIADTNAKEAKL
-1391 DLTTARTRVIALG
+1391 
-1404 DAARMSA
+1404 
-1411 VGIGRASTAMKIFN
+1411 
-1425 VVLDGFGGHV
+1425 
-1435 GLVIAAL
+1435 
-1442 TLIGTYLLE
+1442 
-1451 TSEEA
+1451 
-1456 GQAAAEYE
+1456 
-1464 AYREEQENLT
+1464 
-1474 ATLKEQA
+1474 KE
-1481 EQWADTYNE
+1481 
-1490 VDESVQ
+1490 
-1496 QAEKLATKYNELEDE
+1496 
-1511 LEQLTA
+1511 
-1517 ANDENAES
+1517 
-1525 IQRINEIKQEQ
+1525 
-1536 GQISDQIAEILHTN
+1536 
-1550 SDQFL
+1550 
-1555 KDGKMNLSMIM
+1555 
-1566 KLSNSDRAKALQ
+1566 
-1578 KIESMK
+1578 
-1584 GEIASENAAK
+1584 
-1594 NAMLEATQRRI
+1594 
-1605 KAMKAE
+1605 
-1611 GSSVSL
+1611 
-1617 LGLIYQKFGAVIFAA
+1617 
-1632 CGAAAEGMTVLANAA
+1632 ANAA
-1647 NNPVISKIIP
+1647 LYQYYLNQVEWTNKERDRLEKAIQNFGHWTTSQLEGLNILQKAYAMFYQFRYNMDAQAIEVDKQSIESLKEKQESLGDGLLDTVLKKINESKIDNIQKHL
-1657 DSWIKSINN
+1657 DWVIKDQSEVKGKALEDIQGYLDEENKKAN
-1666 TKDYLVQCAKNAY
+1666 EAIEGLQKVTPYEFKDI
-1679 TTWDTALRNNGDIS
+1679 T
-1693 SLQQERTAEQIEEQE
+1693 E
-1708 GIVTA
+1708 
-1713 LQQEIGENDD
+1713 
-1723 KTAELTKIEEQIANG
+1723 
-1738 TKSPKEEQVDPT
+1738 
-1750 RGRNNEG
+1750 GRNNEG
-1757 KDSVDF
+1757 KDSEDF
-1763 GNHRGGSGS
+1763 GSGRGGSGS

-1782 EPKEYIKYD
+1782 EPKEYINY
-1791 SEQQQVIATAK
+1791 SNEQQQAIATAK

-1817 SSLFSLLNM
+1817 SSLFSLLN
-1826 LYGKDAKNINFS
+1826 LFYGKGAKNTDFS
-1838 GISDLFMT
+1838 GISDLFAT

-1854 LYKLLEKFGNLAS
+1854 VYKLLEKFGNLAS

-1896 IEKFDKKYNSTKY
+1896 IEEFDKKYNSTKY
-1909 SRDYSRNDEY
+1909 SRDYSRNDEH
-1919 RMTDGSRLNAGG
+1919 RMTEGSRLNAGG

-1975 NVTEFTTNANIGGYM
+1975 NVTEFTTNAHIGGYM
-1990 ESFSDEAD
+1990 GSFNDEAD

-2027 YNVGHANGWPDDEDG
+2027 YNVGHANAWPEDENG

-2081 VMDYASNNCVRTA
+2081 VMDYASSNCVRTA

-2105 SDGLVNSGIENGDTL
+2105 SDGLVNSGIDNGDTL

-2148 GEQGSNSH
+2148 GGQGSNSH

-2337 QEIAKKFD
+2337 KEIAKKFD

-2364 QLESLESKYA
+2364 QLESLESNYA
-2374 EDKAEHDRKIYGSM
+2374 EDKAEHDRKVYGSM

-2408 INGMTDSESYMENM
+2408 VNGMTDSESYMENM

-2471 IEKRKTLTSEDKALN
+2471 IEKRKTLTSEDKTLN

-2545 IENGVHNMF
+2545 IENGVHSMF

-2652 AFQQLGQKLNL
+2652 AFQQLSQKLNL

-2692 SIKNSLATEQ
+2692 SIKNSLATQ
-2702 QILATNISSN
+2702 QQVLATNLSSS
-2712 QTSLLNATNQRN
+2712 QMSLLDATNQRN
-2724 TIAEQG
+2724 TIAIQG
-2730 NTSATTANTTAL
+2730 NTNADISNTSATTANTTAL

>member
-112 AAEETAKAHDEALD
+112 ATEETAKAQDDALD
-126 KFLKQSKTIKTA
+126 KFLAQSKSIKTA
-138 INEIASAAEKIR
+138 INEIASSAEKIR

-166 RTYSGIVSKNLANIK
+166 RTYSGIVSKNVANIK
-181 KDLHSLAGNNL
+181 KELHSLAGNNL
-192 VKMDLAGFIKDLNRV
+192 VKMDLGSFISGLNKV

-216 EGQRE
+216 EGQRK

-230 TLLSAAKAAQAKR
+230 NLLSAAKAAQAKR

-275 AVKAILGE
+275 AVKAILEE
-283 YTEATGLLDGIK
+283 YAEAAGLLDGIK

-341 KIPEPPKLSVK
+341 KIPEPPKLNVK

-384 EDVGKSLPVSAINA
+384 ENVGKSLPVSAINA

-456 KKESSKEK
+456 KKESSKEE

-494 KNNDTK
+494 KTNDTK

-595 AQKEHDKLVNSGW
+595 AQKEHDRLVNRGW
-608 NSRDNG
+608 DSRDSG
-614 TILNERKWEQA
+614 TILNEHKWERA
-625 RQRIIALRK
+625 RQRIVALRK

-640 GDLSTKNPFSEG
+640 GDLSTTNPFSEG
-652 RYADYVKNVQ
+652 KYADYVNSMKIAKQLEYADKNRERVIQ
-662 NQPMSLKDI
+662 Y
-671 EKARSDM
+671 EH
-678 KVTNLFDE
+678 KV
-686 QIKQREI
+686 RR
-693 SAKKYSSLLKSQMEE
+693 AWEE
-708 EVKAQK
+708 TK
-714 EREKQAKEA
+714 AKEA
-723 AAEEATRQ
+723 AAKQEEEEKARKAAEAARQKEEKARQKKEEAKLKEETARQ
-731 ANIIKQL
+731 NKISKQL
-738 KALEKVKRNIADH
+738 TALEREKEKIAAH

-756 IVYTQAGYLAEKH
+756 IVYTQTSYLAEKF
-769 RIEDIAKKLKDLGH
+769 RIEDIAKKLKELGH

-791 LLKGVKRWD
+791 LLKGVRRWD

-942 EEFSKFVSIGA
+942 GEFSKFASIGA
-953 QFGQSAD
+953 KFGQSAD
-960 NVLDAAR
+960 NVLEAAR

-984 KNTEIITAQ
+984 KNTEILTAQ
-993 AAKMATTDNFEMKDA
+993 AAKMATTDNFEMRDA

-1022 TEDSNLLLARSTHIL
+1022 TEDSNLLMERSTHIL

-1043 AHTSGASARDLTEG
+1043 AHTSGASAQDLTEG
-1057 VKQSGAAADAAGV
+1057 VKQSGAAANAAGV

-1162 SGGKWQSSKVIALL
+1162 SGGKWQSSKTIALL
-1176 KNYNELKRTIELTKN
+1176 NNYNELKRTIELTKD
-1191 AAGFTNQQLALQM
+1191 AAGFTDKQLALQM
-1204 DTVARKVETLKANIA
+1204 DTISRKVETLKANIA

-1224 NGNNGLLNDLKWVLN
+1224 NGNNGLVNDIKWILDL
-1239 ILNNLVKGLSSGES
+1239 LNNLLEKSQKGTSH
-1253 NAYKYAKGIIAV
+1253 AYQFAKGVLAV

-1270 LLPPLINQIARNLGK
+1270 LLPPILRQIASLAGK
-1285 ASATWRNGGSSI
+1285 NVAMWQVGAVQKKAGLISSLAGDIQAAYASGKSSYMAQAMNIPEVTSTNKSDSKSSATVN
-1297 NISNPIAN
+1297 
-1305 IQAQYQASRNAALMS
+1305 
-1320 KLNPVMSTQ
+1320 
-1329 KDVAAFATFSSIRQT
+1329 SIRQT
-1344 KQYTTELNRANRI
+1344 KEYRAELERLVTTD
-1357 NKQFKN
+1357 KKVVT
-1363 STELARRANL
+1363 STKAAQLA
-1373 SFSRQMQIADRM
+1373 QMSYAQQLRIADRYAKANAVSTEIARVKM
-1385 AKLYKV
+1385 IAMADAGRLAAAGMTAASMAARVLNVAFSTFGGPIGIAITLLTIVIPLFLDFGEATDKVKESLDSEVDALSKEIDSRKKNIEMTDRSIEKAQELEKAIESGKLSEEELAISKSKLIDIDQHLTDVFGADAAERIKQSGYTTDAYNAEKDIYIADTNAKEAKL
-1391 DLTTARTRVIALG
+1391 
-1404 DAARMSA
+1404 
-1411 VGIGRASTAMKIFN
+1411 
-1425 VVLDGFGGHV
+1425 
-1435 GLVIAAL
+1435 
-1442 TLIGTYLLE
+1442 
-1451 TSEEA
+1451 
-1456 GQAAAEYE
+1456 
-1464 AYREEQENLT
+1464 
-1474 ATLKEQA
+1474 KE
-1481 EQWADTYNE
+1481 
-1490 VDESVQ
+1490 
-1496 QAEKLATKYNELEDE
+1496 
-1511 LEQLTA
+1511 
-1517 ANDENAES
+1517 
-1525 IQRINEIKQEQ
+1525 
-1536 GQISDQIAEILHTN
+1536 
-1550 SDQFL
+1550 
-1555 KDGKMNLSMIM
+1555 
-1566 KLSNSDRAKALQ
+1566 
-1578 KIESMK
+1578 
-1584 GEIASENAAK
+1584 
-1594 NAMLEATQRRI
+1594 
-1605 KAMKAE
+1605 
-1611 GSSVSL
+1611 
-1617 LGLIYQKFGAVIFAA
+1617 
-1632 CGAAAEGMTVLANAA
+1632 ANAA
-1647 NNPVISKIIP
+1647 LYQYYLNQVEWTNKER
-1657 DSWIKSINN
+1657 DRLEKSIQNFGKWTTSQLDGLNILQKAYAMFYQWVYNN
-1666 TKDYLVQCAKNAY
+1666 NAKAIEGEKQSLEALKEKQESLGDGLF
-1679 TTWDTALRNNGDIS
+1679 DTAYKKFNESRIE
-1693 SLQQERTAEQIEEQE
+1693 SLQRNIEDLTE
-1708 GIVTA
+1708 
-1713 LQQEIGENDD
+1713 QQEEAKEKALNGFSWFGTGIQGYLDEEN
-1723 KTAELTKIEEQIANG
+1723 KKANEAIEGLQKVTPYEFKDI
-1738 TKSPKEEQVDPT
+1738 TE
-1750 RGRNNEG
+1750 GRNNEG

-1763 GNHRGGSGS
+1763 GSGRGGSGS

-1782 EPKEYIKYD
+1782 EPKEYINYSD
-1791 SEQQQVIATAK
+1791 EQQQAIATAK

-1854 LYKLLEKFGNLAS
+1854 LYKFLDRFGQLAS
-1867 QGLSEGE
+1867 AGDSEGE

-1884 SDEQLDKVLPDY
+1884 SDEQLDKILPDR
-1896 IEKFDKKYNSTKY
+1896 IEEFDKKYNSTKY
-1909 SRDYSRNDEY
+1909 SKDFSLNDKH
-1919 RMTDGSRLNAGG
+1919 RMTEGSRLNAGG

-1942 AKLAVMVSKEIQD
+1942 AQMAVETAKGVQKQYGNYIPPNMIYGRWMVETPDVKEF
-1955 TTGRY
+1955 
-1960 ITPNMMYGQFMSETP
+1960 TPNRF
-1975 NVTEFTTNANIGGYM
+1975 IGGIKMDYAT
-1990 ESFSDEAD
+1990 EEKFLEAA
-1998 LIDKLAKT
+1998 INT
-2006 YIRGDAYN
+2006 FGRGTGYSNA
-2014 GMRYDDAKTATDW
+2014 RTQSEFDDALLANQYIVPADDRFRATE
-2027 YNVGHANGWPDDEDG
+2027 A
-2042 YKYSRSIDQYA
+2042 QYA

-2081 VMDYASNNCVRTA
+2081 VMDYASSNCVRTA

-2148 GEQGSNSH
+2148 GGQGSNSH

-2242 YRYETDQKHYERE
+2242 YRYESDQKHYENE

-2284 KSTETTLSYWKA
+2284 KSTETTLSYWRA
-2296 IQQNAEDF
+2296 VQQNGEDF

-2352 TKAINSLIKSRS
+2352 TKVINSIIKSRS

-2408 INGMTDSESYMENM
+2408 ASGMTDSESYMENM

-2471 IEKRKTLTSEDKALN
+2471 IEKRKTLTSEDKVLN

-2652 AFQQLGQKLNL
+2652 AFQQLSQKLNL

-2702 QILATNISSN
+2702 QVSATILSSS
-2712 QTSLLNATNQRN
+2712 QMSLLDATNQRN
-2724 TIAEQG
+2724 TIAVQG
-2730 NTSATTANTTAL
+2730 NTNADISNTSATTANTTAL
-2742 QMQGATSSMGGAAG
+2742 QMQGAASSGGAAG

-2772 GIAISL
+2772 GMAISL

-2862 RYADGGNLGESYE
+2862 RYADGGDLGESYE

-2913 MLAAMGSKDNGSGNM
+2913 MLAAMGSKGNGSGNM

>member
-112 AAEETAKAHDEALD
+112 AAEETAKAHDEAID
-126 KFLKQSKTIKTA
+126 KFLGQSKTIKTA

-166 RTYSGIVSKNLANIK
+166 RTYSGIVSKNVANIK
-181 KDLHSLAGNNL
+181 KELHSLAGNNL
-192 VKMDLAGFIKDLNRV
+192 VKMDLGNFISGLNKV
-207 KGLPEELSV
+207 KGLPKELSV

-230 TLLSAAKAAQAKR
+230 NLLSAAKAAQAKR

-275 AVKAILGE
+275 AVKAILDE
-283 YTEATGLLDGIK
+283 YAEATGLLDGIK

-384 EDVGKSLPVSAINA
+384 ENVGKSLPVSAINA

-486 RKAYASGK
+486 RKAYASEK
-494 KNNDTK
+494 KTNDTK

-528 RALARITQ
+528 RALTRITQ

-595 AQKEHDKLVNSGW
+595 AQKEHDKLVNGGW

-662 NQPMSLKDI
+662 NQPMSLRDI
-671 EKARSDM
+671 EKARSNM
-678 KVTNLFDE
+678 KAINYVDE
-686 QIKQREI
+686 YIKQKENA
-693 SAKKYSSLLKSQMEE
+693 AKKYSSLLKSQMEE
-708 EVKAQK
+708 EQKAQK
-714 EREKQAKEA
+714 ERENQAKEA
-723 AAEEATRQ
+723 AAEAAARQ
-731 ANIIKQL
+731 NKISKQL
-738 KALEKVKRNIADH
+738 EALEREKEKIAAH

-756 IVYTQAGYLAEKH
+756 IVYTQAGYLAEKF
-769 RIEDIAKKLKDLGH
+769 RIEDIAKKLKELGH

-914 SDVTKYE
+914 SDITKYE

-942 EEFSKFVSIGA
+942 GEFSKFASIGA
-953 QFGQSAD
+953 KFGQSAD
-960 NVLDAAR
+960 NVLEAAR

-984 KNTEIITAQ
+984 KNTEILTAQ

-1022 TEDSNLLLARSTHIL
+1022 TEDSNLLMARSTHIL

-1043 AHTSGASARDLTEG
+1043 AHTSGASAQDLTEG
-1057 VKQSGAAADAAGV
+1057 VKQSGAAANAAGV

-1162 SGGKWQSSKVIALL
+1162 SGGKWQSSKTIALL
-1176 KNYNELKRTIELTKN
+1176 NNYNELKRTIELTKDS
-1191 AAGFTNQQLALQM
+1191 AGFTNQQLALQM

-1239 ILNNLVKGLSSGES
+1239 ILNNLFKGLSSGES

-1270 LLPPLINQIARNLGK
+1270 LLPPLINQIARNLGR
-1285 ASATWRNGGSSI
+1285 ATAVWRNGGSFI
-1297 NISNPIAN
+1297 NPPHPIAQ
-1305 IQAQYQASRNAALMS
+1305 IQAQYQASHNAALMS

-1329 KDVAAFATFSSIRQT
+1329 KDVAALATVSSIRQT
-1344 KQYTTELNRANRI
+1344 KQYATELNRANRI

-1373 SFSRQMQIADRM
+1373 SFSRQMKIADRM
-1385 AKLYKV
+1385 AKLYKI

-1411 VGIGRASTAMKIFN
+1411 VGIGAANMAMRAFGS
-1425 VVLDGFGGHV
+1425 VLSLFGGWV
-1435 GLVIAAL
+1435 GLAVLGVSLLAERTLGNAEAMGEEATQTEKNNEELQNFIATKQEEL
-1442 TLIGTYLLE
+1442 ENFDE
-1451 TSEEA
+1451 TSKKID
-1456 GQAAAEYE
+1456 
-1464 AYREEQENLT
+1464 ENIS
-1474 ATLKEQA
+1474 QC
-1481 EQWADTYNE
+1481 
-1490 VDESVQ
+1490 ESL
-1496 QAEKLATKYNELEDE
+1496 AEKYNSLTDE
-1511 LEQLTA
+1511 LNSLVSANEQGVDST
-1517 ANDENAES
+1517 E
-1525 IQRINEIKQEQ
+1525 RINEIRQEQ
-1536 GQISDQIAEILHTN
+1536 GQISDEVASILHAN
-1550 SDQFL
+1550 SEEFI
-1555 KDGKMNLSMIM
+1555 KDGKIDLDAIHTIGDASRN
-1566 KLSNSDRAKALQ
+1566 KAKEEIEN
-1578 KIESMK
+1578 KIAEV
-1584 GEIASENAAK
+1584 EAAK
-1594 NAMLEATQRRI
+1594 EATDAQVEATMTRVS
-1605 KAMKAE
+1605 AMRDELKSTSILSAGYRALYNVITICQEALAGLSFMASDFMHTKFAKLVVGEAVANDFSEWLEKTGHKWSSSATDRMIFSATDDNLYVKQDIIEAE
-1611 GSSVSL
+1611 RELRSLMDKGNGQEEQLSS
-1617 LGLIYQKFGAVIFAA
+1617 
-1632 CGAAAEGMTVLANAA
+1632 
-1647 NNPVISKIIP
+1647 
-1657 DSWIKSINN
+1657 
-1666 TKDYLVQCAKNAY
+1666 
-1679 TTWDTALRNNGDIS
+1679 LRNLLNQS
-1693 SLQQERTAEQIEEQE
+1693 SDEKQ
-1708 GIVTA
+1708 
-1713 LQQEIGENDD
+1713 
-1723 KTAELTKIEEQIANG
+1723 K
-1738 TKSPKEEQVDPT
+1738 VDPT

-1757 KDSVDF
+1757 KDSIDF
-1763 GNHRGGSGS
+1763 GNHRGGSGAGS

-1782 EPKEYIKYD
+1782 EPKEYINY
-1791 SEQQQVIATAK
+1791 SNEQQQAIATAK

-1896 IEKFDKKYNSTKY
+1896 IEEFDKKYNSTKY
-1909 SRDYSRNDEY
+1909 SRDYSRNDEH
-1919 RMTDGSRLNAGG
+1919 RMTEGSRLNAGG

-1942 AKLAVMVSKEIQD
+1942 AQMAVETAKGVQKQYGNYIPPNMIYGRWMVETPDVKEF
-1955 TTGRY
+1955 
-1960 ITPNMMYGQFMSETP
+1960 TPNRF
-1975 NVTEFTTNANIGGYM
+1975 IGGIKMDYAT
-1990 ESFSDEAD
+1990 EEKFLEAA
-1998 LIDKLAKT
+1998 INT
-2006 YIRGDAYN
+2006 FGRGTGYSSA
-2014 GMRYDDAKTATDW
+2014 RTQSEFDDALLANQYIVPADDRFRATE
-2027 YNVGHANGWPDDEDG
+2027 A
-2042 YKYSRSIDQYA
+2042 QYA

-2081 VMDYASNNCVRTA
+2081 VMDYASSNCVRTA

-2105 SDGLVNSGIENGDTL
+2105 SDGLVNSDIENGDTL

-2148 GEQGSNSH
+2148 GGQGSNSH

-2242 YRYETDQKHYERE
+2242 YRYESDQKHYERE

-2284 KSTETTLSYWKA
+2284 KSTETTLSYWRA
-2296 IQQNAEDF
+2296 VQQNGEDF

-2364 QLESLESKYA
+2364 QLESLESNYA
-2374 EDKAEHDRKIYGSM
+2374 EDKAEHDRKVYGSM

-2408 INGMTDSESYMENM
+2408 VNGMTDSESYMENM

-2471 IEKRKTLTSEDKALN
+2471 IEKRKTLTSEDKTLN

-2614 VGRVGGFMSGWSGNV
+2614 VGRAGGFMSGWSGNV

-2652 AFQQLGQKLNL
+2652 AFQQLSQKLNL

-2692 SIKNSLATEQ
+2692 SIKNSLATGQ
-2702 QILATNISSN
+2702 QVLATNLSSN
-2712 QTSLLNATNQRN
+2712 QMSLLNATNQRN
-2724 TIAEQG
+2724 TIAVQG
-2730 NTSATTANTTAL
+2730 NTNADISNTSATTANTTAL

-2756 IGGSSSGGGM
+2756 VGGGSSGGGM

-2772 GIAISL
+2772 GMAISL

-2875 PVMSPKT
+2875 PIMSART
-2882 VENYRK
+2882 IDNYKK

>member
-112 AAEETAKAHDEALD
+112 ATEETAKAQESALD
-126 KFLKQSKTIKTA
+126 KFLEQSKSIKIA
-138 INEIASAAEKIR
+138 INEIVLAADKIR
-150 TKSVEGID
+150 TKAVGGID

-166 RTYSGIVSKNLANIK
+166 RTYSGIVSKNVANIK
-181 KDLHSLAGNNL
+181 KELSSLAGKNL
-192 VKMDLAGFIKDLNRV
+192 VKEDLDKYISKLAGIRGLPKDLSIDEQR
-207 KGLPEELSV
+207 KEL
-216 EGQRE
+216 
-221 EIRALRNEY
+221 RALRDEY
-230 TLLSAAKAAQAKR
+230 NTLTTAKEDADRAAKVAQAK
-243 EAEKEKEAAKAKAA
+243 AEAAGAKV
-257 AKKNAKEALTAD
+257 KKNAKEALTTD

-275 AVKAILGE
+275 AVKAILEE
-283 YTEATGLLDGIK
+283 YATATGLLEGIK

-329 LAREINESFKNI
+329 LARDINESFKNI
-341 KIPEPPKLSVK
+341 KIPELPKLNVK

-384 EDVGKSLPVSAINA
+384 ENVGKSLPVSAINA

-494 KNNDTK
+494 KTNDTK

-518 EQDESLGKYA
+518 EQDESLGKYG

-547 DFAQG
+547 DFAKG
-552 INRADRDA
+552 IVRADKDA

-587 EPSKRLEA
+587 EPAKRLEA
-595 AQKEHDKLVNSGW
+595 AQKEHDKLVNGGW

-662 NQPMSLKDI
+662 NQPMSLRDI
-671 EKARSDM
+671 EKARSNM
-678 KVTNLFDE
+678 KAINYVDE
-686 QIKQREI
+686 YIKQKENA
-693 SAKKYSSLLKSQMEE
+693 AKKYSSLLKSQMEE
-708 EVKAQK
+708 EQKAQK
-714 EREKQAKEA
+714 ERENQAKEA
-723 AAEEATRQ
+723 AAEAAARQ
-731 ANIIKQL
+731 NKISKQL
-738 KALEKVKRNIADH
+738 KALEREKEKIAAH

-756 IVYTQAGYLAEKH
+756 IVYTQAGYLAEKF
-769 RIEDIAKKLKDLGH
+769 RIEDIAKKLKELGH

-791 LLKGVKRWD
+791 LLKGVRRWD

-942 EEFSKFVSIGA
+942 GEFSKFVSIGA

-993 AAKMATTDNFEMKDA
+993 AAKMATTDNFEMRDA

-1022 TEDSNLLLARSTHIL
+1022 TEDSNLLMARSTHIL

-1043 AHTSGASARDLTEG
+1043 AHTSGASAQDLTEG
-1057 VKQSGAAADAAGV
+1057 VKQSGAAANAAGV

-1162 SGGKWQSSKVIALL
+1162 SGGKWQSSKTIALL
-1176 KNYNELKRTIELTKN
+1176 NNYNELKRTIELTKDS
-1191 AAGFTNQQLALQM
+1191 AGFTNQQLALQM

-1270 LLPPLINQIARNLGK
+1270 LLPPLINQIARNAGR
-1285 ASATWRNGGSSI
+1285 ATAVWRNGGSFI
-1297 NISNPIAN
+1297 NTPHPIAN

-1329 KDVAAFATFSSIRQT
+1329 KDVAALATVSSIRQT
-1344 KQYTTELNRANRI
+1344 KQYATELNRANRI

-1411 VGIGRASTAMKIFN
+1411 VGIGRASTAMKIFSA
-1425 VVLDGFGGHV
+1425 VLNGFGGPI
-1435 GLVIAAL
+1435 GLVITAL
-1442 TLIGTYLLE
+1442 TLVGTYLLE

-1481 EQWADTYNE
+1481 EQWAENYGE

-1517 ANDENAES
+1517 ANDESAES

-1555 KDGKMNLSMIM
+1555 EDGKMNLSMIM
-1566 KLSNSDRAKALQ
+1566 NLSDEDRAKALQ
-1578 KIESMK
+1578 KVESAK
-1584 GEIASENAAK
+1584 AEIAAENAAK
-1594 NAMLEATQRRI
+1594 SALIESTKKRITAMD
-1605 KAMKAE
+1605 AE
-1611 GSSVSL
+1611 G
-1617 LGLIYQKFGAVIFAA
+1617 
-1632 CGAAAEGMTVLANAA
+1632 
-1647 NNPVISKIIP
+1647 
-1657 DSWIKSINN
+1657 KSINHLSLAYRAWCVVVAGAVGFVGAGMAKLASSVDTPLGRALLPEDWIDSIKATRDELLEYGRETLN
-1666 TKDYLVQCAKNAY
+1666 DATDFNKDPREGYYNAAGEIA
-1679 TTWDTALRNNGDIS
+1679 ALENEIS
-1693 SLQQERTAEQIEEQE
+1693 
-1708 GIVTA
+1708 
-1713 LQQEIGENDD
+1713 ENDA

-1757 KDSVDF
+1757 KDSIDF
-1763 GNHRGGSGS
+1763 GNHRGGSGAGSGS
-1772 GNSSSGREKK
+1772 GNNSSGREKK
-1782 EPKEYIKYD
+1782 EPKEYINY
-1791 SEQQQVIATAK
+1791 SNEQQQAIATAK

-1909 SRDYSRNDEY
+1909 SRDYSRNDEH
-1919 RMTDGSRLNAGG
+1919 RMTEGSRLNAGG

-1975 NVTEFTTNANIGGYM
+1975 NVTEFTTNAHIGGYM
-1990 ESFSDEAD
+1990 GSFNDEAD

-2027 YNVGHANGWPDDEDG
+2027 YNVGHANGWPEDENV

-2053 NESGWNTAGSQIAA
+2053 NESGWNTAAQTIGENIGEAMVKEADAHAGEQWRGIDAGFDDNSSWESQC
-2067 QSDAVDKAANQAMG
+2067 SSWV
-2081 VMDYASNNCVRTA
+2081 S
-2094 LTVLRQIPQYM
+2094 YM
-2105 SDGLVNSGIENGDTL
+2105 MNKHGITSVNSPNGDTL
-2120 VNSAGNYG
+2120 IGQAGSAYHAGEAPLNAGDIINWRGHVGIYDGNGGYIARNSRGGVHHGTMEEAQQYFGAVLG
-2128 WTVIPYDASKAVAG
+2128 RVDIKALAQ
-2142 ALITWH
+2142 T
-2148 GEQGSNSH
+2148 
-2156 TGVVS
+2156 
-2161 GVENG
+2161 NG
-2166 VVSDWDTRS
+2166 VKYGSPSIS
-2175 SHNHALVKGT
+2175 S
-2185 AEEKRSW
+2185 S
-2192 GSAWYPEY
+2192 
-2200 LILPPANNRLSSGS
+2200 
-2214 IKSGESVDRWEKYR
+2214 ESVDRWEKYR

-2284 KSTETTLSYWKA
+2284 KSTETTLSYWRA
-2296 IQQNAEDF
+2296 VQQNAEDF

-2337 QEIAKKFD
+2337 KEIAKKFD

-2364 QLESLESKYA
+2364 QLESLESNYA
-2374 EDKAEHDRKIYGSM
+2374 EDKAEHDRKVYGSM

-2408 INGMTDSESYMENM
+2408 VNGMTDSESYMENM

-2471 IEKRKTLTSEDKALN
+2471 IEKRKTLTSEDKTLN

-2545 IENGVHNMF
+2545 IENGVHSMF

-2579 LRQILRVQMQKWG
+2579 LRQILRVQMQKWV

-2652 AFQQLGQKLNL
+2652 AFQQLSQKLNL

-2692 SIKNSLATEQ
+2692 SIKNSLATQ
-2702 QILATNISSN
+2702 QQVLATNLSSS
-2712 QTSLLNATNQRN
+2712 QMSLLDATNQRN
-2724 TIAEQG
+2724 TIAVQG
-2730 NTSATTANTTAL
+2730 NTNEDIRNTSATTANTTAL

-2756 IGGSSSGGGM
+2756 IGGGSSGGGM

-2772 GIAISL
+2772 GMAISL

>member
-112 AAEETAKAHDEALD
+112 ATEETAKAQDDALD
-126 KFLKQSKTIKTA
+126 KFLAQSKSIKTA
-138 INEIASAAEKIR
+138 INEIASSAEKIR

-166 RTYSGIVSKNLANIK
+166 RTYSGIVSKNVANIK
-181 KDLHSLAGNNL
+181 KELHSLAGNNL
-192 VKMDLAGFIKDLNRV
+192 VKMDLGSFISGLNKV

-216 EGQRE
+216 EGQRK

-230 TLLSAAKAAQAKR
+230 NLLSAAKAAQAKR

-275 AVKAILGE
+275 AVKAILEE
-283 YTEATGLLDGIK
+283 YAEAAGLLDGIK

-341 KIPEPPKLSVK
+341 KIPEPPKLNVK

-384 EDVGKSLPVSAINA
+384 ENVGKSLPVSAINA

-456 KKESSKEK
+456 KKESSKEE

-494 KNNDTK
+494 KTNDTK

-595 AQKEHDKLVNSGW
+595 AQKEHDRLVNRGW
-608 NSRDNG
+608 DSRDSG
-614 TILNERKWEQA
+614 TILNEHKWERA
-625 RQRIIALRK
+625 RQRIVALRK

-640 GDLSTKNPFSEG
+640 GDLSTTNPFSEG
-652 RYADYVKNVQ
+652 KYADYVNSMKIAKQLEYADKNRERVIQ
-662 NQPMSLKDI
+662 Y
-671 EKARSDM
+671 EH
-678 KVTNLFDE
+678 KV
-686 QIKQREI
+686 RR
-693 SAKKYSSLLKSQMEE
+693 AWEE
-708 EVKAQK
+708 TK
-714 EREKQAKEA
+714 AKEA
-723 AAEEATRQ
+723 AAKQEEEEKARKAAEAARQKEEKARQKKEEAKLKEETARQ
-731 ANIIKQL
+731 NKISKQL
-738 KALEKVKRNIADH
+738 TALEREKEKIAAH

-756 IVYTQAGYLAEKH
+756 IVYTQTSYLAEKF
-769 RIEDIAKKLKDLGH
+769 RIEDIAKKLKELGH

-791 LLKGVKRWD
+791 LLKGVRRWD

-942 EEFSKFVSIGA
+942 GEFSKFASIGA
-953 QFGQSAD
+953 KFGQSAD
-960 NVLDAAR
+960 NVLEAAR

-984 KNTEIITAQ
+984 KNTEILTAQ
-993 AAKMATTDNFEMKDA
+993 AAKMATTDNFEMRDA

-1022 TEDSNLLLARSTHIL
+1022 TEDSNLLMERSTHIL

-1043 AHTSGASARDLTEG
+1043 AHTSGASAQDLTEG
-1057 VKQSGAAADAAGV
+1057 VKQSGAAANAAGV

-1162 SGGKWQSSKVIALL
+1162 SGGKWQSSKTIALL
-1176 KNYNELKRTIELTKN
+1176 NNYNELKRTIELTKD
-1191 AAGFTNQQLALQM
+1191 AAGFTDKQLALQM
-1204 DTVARKVETLKANIA
+1204 DTISRKVETLKANIA

-1224 NGNNGLLNDLKWVLN
+1224 NGNNGLVNDIKWILDL
-1239 ILNNLVKGLSSGES
+1239 LNNLLEKSQKGTSH
-1253 NAYKYAKGIIAV
+1253 AYQFAKGVLAI

-1270 LLPPLINQIARNLGK
+1270 LLPPILRQIASLAGKTTAMWQVGAAQKKAGLISSLAGNLQAAYASGRSSYMTQVMNIPEVTSTNK
-1285 ASATWRNGGSSI
+1285 SDSKSSATVN
-1297 NISNPIAN
+1297 
-1305 IQAQYQASRNAALMS
+1305 
-1320 KLNPVMSTQ
+1320 
-1329 KDVAAFATFSSIRQT
+1329 SIRQT
-1344 KQYTTELNRANRI
+1344 KEYRAELERLVTTD
-1357 NKQFKN
+1357 KKVVT
-1363 STELARRANL
+1363 STKAAQLA
-1373 SFSRQMQIADRM
+1373 QMSYAQQLRIADRYAKANAVSTEIARVRMIAM
-1385 AKLYKV
+1385 A
-1391 DLTTARTRVIALG
+1391 
-1404 DAARMSA
+1404 DA
-1411 VGIGRASTAMKIFN
+1411 GRLAATGMAAASTAARVLN
-1425 VVLDGFGGHV
+1425 VAFSTFGGPI
-1435 GLVIAAL
+1435 GIVITLLTIVIPLFLDFGEATDKVKESLDSEVDAL
-1442 TLIGTYLLE
+1442 SKEIDSRKKNIEMTDRSIEKAQELE
-1451 TSEEA
+1451 KAIESGKLSEEELA
-1456 GQAAAEYE
+1456 ISKSKLIDIDQHLTDVFGADAAERIKQSGYTTDAYNAEKDIYIADTNAKE
-1464 AYREEQENLT
+1464 AK
-1474 ATLKEQA
+1474 LKE
-1481 EQWADTYNE
+1481 
-1490 VDESVQ
+1490 
-1496 QAEKLATKYNELEDE
+1496 
-1511 LEQLTA
+1511 
-1517 ANDENAES
+1517 
-1525 IQRINEIKQEQ
+1525 
-1536 GQISDQIAEILHTN
+1536 
-1550 SDQFL
+1550 
-1555 KDGKMNLSMIM
+1555 
-1566 KLSNSDRAKALQ
+1566 
-1578 KIESMK
+1578 
-1584 GEIASENAAK
+1584 
-1594 NAMLEATQRRI
+1594 
-1605 KAMKAE
+1605 
-1611 GSSVSL
+1611 
-1617 LGLIYQKFGAVIFAA
+1617 
-1632 CGAAAEGMTVLANAA
+1632 ANAA
-1647 NNPVISKIIP
+1647 LYQYYLNQVEWTNKER
-1657 DSWIKSINN
+1657 DRLEKSIQNFGKWTTSQLDGLNILQKAYAMFYQWVYNN
-1666 TKDYLVQCAKNAY
+1666 NAKAIEGEKQSLEALKEKQESLGDGLF
-1679 TTWDTALRNNGDIS
+1679 DTAYKKFNESRIE
-1693 SLQQERTAEQIEEQE
+1693 SLQRNIEDLTE
-1708 GIVTA
+1708 
-1713 LQQEIGENDD
+1713 QQEEAKEKALNGFSWFGTGIQGYLDEEN
-1723 KTAELTKIEEQIANG
+1723 KKANEAIEGLQKVTPYEFKDI
-1738 TKSPKEEQVDPT
+1738 TE
-1750 RGRNNEG
+1750 GRNNEG

-1763 GNHRGGSGS
+1763 GNHKQKHNHGH
-1772 GNSSSGREKK
+1772 NKK
-1782 EPKEYIKYD
+1782 EPKEYINYSD
-1791 SEQQQVIATAK
+1791 EQQQAIATAK

-1817 SSLFSLLNM
+1817 SSLFSLLN
-1826 LYGKDAKNINFS
+1826 LFYGKGAKNTDFS
-1838 GISDLFMT
+1838 GISDLFAT

-1854 LYKLLEKFGNLAS
+1854 VYKLLEKFGNLAS

-1896 IEKFDKKYNSTKY
+1896 IEEFDKKYNSTKY
-1909 SRDYSRNDEY
+1909 SRDYSRNDKH
-1919 RMTDGSRLNAGG
+1919 RMTEGSRLNAGG

-1955 TTGRY
+1955 TTSRY

-1975 NVTEFTTNANIGGYM
+1975 NVTKFTTNAHIGGYM
-1990 ESFSDEAD
+1990 GSFNDEAD

-2027 YNVGHANGWPDDEDG
+2027 YNVGHANDWPEDEDG

-2081 VMDYASNNCVRTA
+2081 VMDYASSNCVRTA

-2148 GEQGSNSH
+2148 GGQGSNSH

-2242 YRYETDQKHYERE
+2242 YRYESDQKRYENE

-2352 TKAINSLIKSRS
+2352 TKVINSIIKSRS

-2408 INGMTDSESYMENM
+2408 ASGMTDSESYMENM

-2471 IEKRKTLTSEDKALN
+2471 IEKRKTLTSEDKVLN

-2652 AFQQLGQKLNL
+2652 AFQQLSQKLNL

-2692 SIKNSLATEQ
+2692 SIKNSLATDQ
-2702 QILATNISSN
+2702 QVLATNISSN

-2724 TIAEQG
+2724 TIAVQG
-2730 NTSATTANTTAL
+2730 NTNADISNTSATTANTTAL
-2742 QMQGATSSMGGAAG
+2742 QMQGAASSGGAAG
-2756 IGGSSSGGGM
+2756 ISGSSSGGGM
-2766 GWAGYA
+2766 GLAGYA
-2772 GIAISL
+2772 GMAISL

-2875 PVMSPKT
+2875 PVMSART
-2882 VENYRK
+2882 IDNYKK

>member
-104 NASKDVKK
+104 NTSKDVKK
-112 AAEETAKAHDEALD
+112 AAEETAKAQDEAID

-192 VKMDLAGFIKDLNRV
+192 VKMDLGNFISGLNKV
-207 KGLPEELSV
+207 KGLPKELSV

-275 AVKAILGE
+275 AVKAILDE
-283 YTEATGLLDGIK
+283 YATATGLLDGIK

-384 EDVGKSLPVSAINA
+384 ENVGKSLPVSAINA

-456 KKESSKEK
+456 KKESSKEE

-494 KNNDTK
+494 KTNDTK

-528 RALARITQ
+528 RSLARITQ

-587 EPSKRLEA
+587 EPAKRLEA
-595 AQKEHDKLVNSGW
+595 AQKEHDRLVNRGW
-608 NSRDNG
+608 DSRDSG
-614 TILNERKWEQA
+614 TILNEHKWERA
-625 RQRIIALRK
+625 RQRIVALRK

-640 GDLSTKNPFSEG
+640 GDLSTTNPFSEG
-652 RYADYVKNVQ
+652 KYADYVN
-662 NQPMSLKDI
+662 S
-671 EKARSDM
+671 M
-678 KVTNLFDE
+678 KVAKYLAAADKN
-686 QIKQREI
+686 RERVI
-693 SAKKYSSLLKSQMEE
+693 QYEHKVRRAWEE
-708 EVKAQK
+708 TK
-714 EREKQAKEA
+714 AKEA
-723 AAEEATRQ
+723 AAKQEEEEKARKAAEAARQKEEKARQKKEEAKLKEETARQ
-731 ANIIKQL
+731 NKISKQL
-738 KALEKVKRNIADH
+738 TALEREKEKIAAH

-756 IVYTQAGYLAEKH
+756 IVYTQTSYLAEKF
-769 RIEDIAKKLKDLGH
+769 RIEDIAKKLKELGH

-791 LLKGVKRWD
+791 LLKGVRRWD

-942 EEFSKFVSIGA
+942 GEFSKFASIGA
-953 QFGQSAD
+953 KFGQSAD
-960 NVLDAAR
+960 NVLEAAR

-984 KNTEIITAQ
+984 KNTEILTAQ

-1022 TEDSNLLLARSTHIL
+1022 TEDSNLLMARSTHIL

-1043 AHTSGASARDLTEG
+1043 AHTSGASAQDLTEG
-1057 VKQSGAAADAAGV
+1057 VKQSGAAANAAGV

-1162 SGGKWQSSKVIALL
+1162 SGGKWQSSKTIALL
-1176 KNYNELKRTIELTKN
+1176 NNYNELKRTIELTKD
-1191 AAGFTNQQLALQM
+1191 AAGFTDKQLALQM
-1204 DTVARKVETLKANIA
+1204 DTISRKVETLKANIA

-1224 NGNNGLLNDLKWVLN
+1224 NGNNGLVNDIKWILDL
-1239 ILNNLVKGLSSGES
+1239 LNNLLEKSQKGTSH
-1253 NAYKYAKGIIAV
+1253 AYQFAKGVLAI

-1270 LLPPLINQIARNLGK
+1270 LLPPILRQIASLAGKTTAMWQVGAAQKKAGLISSLAGNLQAAY
-1285 ASATWRNGGSSI
+1285 ASGRSSYMTQVM
-1297 NISNPIAN
+1297 NIPEVTSTNK
-1305 IQAQYQASRNAALMS
+1305 SDS
-1320 KLNPVMSTQ
+1320 KSSTT
-1329 KDVAAFATFSSIRQT
+1329 VNSIRQT
-1344 KQYTTELNRANRI
+1344 KEYRAELERLVTTD
-1357 NKQFKN
+1357 KKVVT
-1363 STELARRANL
+1363 STKAAQLA
-1373 SFSRQMQIADRM
+1373 QMSYAQQLRIADRYAKANAVSTEIARVRM
-1385 AKLYKV
+1385 IAMADAGRLAAAGMTAASMAARVLNVAFSTFGGPIGIAITLLTIIIPLFLDFGEATDKVKESLDSEVDALSKEIDSRKKNIEMTDRSIEKAQELEKAIESGKLSEEELATSKSKLIDIDQHLTDVFGADAAERIKQSGYTMDAYNAEKDNYIAGTNAKEAKLKEANAALYQYYLNQVEWTNKER
-1391 DLTTARTRVIALG
+1391 DRLEKAIQNFGKWTT
-1404 DAARMSA
+1404 SQ
-1411 VGIGRASTAMKIFN
+1411 
-1425 VVLDGFGGHV
+1425 LDGLNILQKAYAMFYQFRYNMD
-1435 GLVIAAL
+1435 A
-1442 TLIGTYLLE
+1442 
-1451 TSEEA
+1451 
-1456 GQAAAEYE
+1456 QAIEVDKQSIE
-1464 AYREEQENLT
+1464 SLKEEQESL
-1474 ATLKEQA
+1474 
-1481 EQWADTYNE
+1481 
-1490 VDESVQ
+1490 
-1496 QAEKLATKYNELEDE
+1496 
-1511 LEQLTA
+1511 
-1517 ANDENAES
+1517 
-1525 IQRINEIKQEQ
+1525 
-1536 GQISDQIAEILHTN
+1536 G
-1550 SDQFL
+1550 
-1555 KDGKMNLSMIM
+1555 DG
-1566 KLSNSDRAKALQ
+1566 
-1578 KIESMK
+1578 
-1584 GEIASENAAK
+1584 
-1594 NAMLEATQRRI
+1594 
-1605 KAMKAE
+1605 
-1611 GSSVSL
+1611 L
-1617 LGLIYQKFGAVIFAA
+1617 L
-1632 CGAAAEGMTVLANAA
+1632 
-1647 NNPVISKIIP
+1647 
-1657 DSWIKSINN
+1657 
-1666 TKDYLVQCAKNAY
+1666 
-1679 TTWDTALRNNGDIS
+1679 DTALKKIKEAQIDNIQKHLDWVTEDQSEVKEKALEDIQGYLDEENKKANEAIEG
-1693 SLQQERTAEQIEEQE
+1693 LQK
-1708 GIVTA
+1708 VTPY
-1713 LQQEIGENDD
+1713 EFKDITE
-1723 KTAELTKIEEQIANG
+1723 
-1738 TKSPKEEQVDPT
+1738 
-1750 RGRNNEG
+1750 GRNNEG
-1757 KDSVDF
+1757 KDSEDF
-1763 GNHRGGSGS
+1763 GSGRGGTGSGS

-1782 EPKEYIKYD
+1782 EPKEYINY
-1791 SEQQQVIATAK
+1791 SNEQQQAIATAK

-1817 SSLFSLLNM
+1817 SSLFSLLN
-1826 LYGKDAKNINFS
+1826 LFYGKGAKNTDFS
-1838 GISDLFMT
+1838 GISDLFAT

-1896 IEKFDKKYNSTKY
+1896 IEEFDKKYNSTKY
-1909 SRDYSRNDEY
+1909 SRDYSRNDKH
-1919 RMTDGSRLNAGG
+1919 RMTEGSRLNAGG

-1942 AKLAVMVSKEIQD
+1942 AKMAVETARGVQEQYGNYIPPNMIYGRWMVETPDVKEF
-1955 TTGRY
+1955 TPNRY
-1960 ITPNMMYGQFMSETP
+1960 IGGIKTDYSTEEKFLEAAINTFGRGTGYSSARTQSE
-1975 NVTEFTTNANIGGYM
+1975 F
-1990 ESFSDEAD
+1990 
-1998 LIDKLAKT
+1998 
-2006 YIRGDAYN
+2006 
-2014 GMRYDDAKTATDW
+2014 DDALL
-2027 YNVGHANGWPDDEDG
+2027 ANQYIVPADDRFRPTEA
-2042 YKYSRSIDQYA
+2042 QYA
-2053 NESGWNTAGSQIAA
+2053 NESGWNTAAQTIGENIGEAMVKEADAHAGEQWRGIDAGFDDNSSWESQC
-2067 QSDAVDKAANQAMG
+2067 SSWV
-2081 VMDYASNNCVRTA
+2081 S
-2094 LTVLRQIPQYM
+2094 YM
-2105 SDGLVNSGIENGDTL
+2105 MNKHGITSVNSPNGDTL
-2120 VNSAGNYG
+2120 MGQAGSAYHAGEAPLNAGDIINWRGHVGIYDGNGGYIARNSRGGVHHGTMEEAQQYFGAVLG
-2128 WTVIPYDASKAVAG
+2128 RVDIKALAQ
-2142 ALITWH
+2142 T
-2148 GEQGSNSH
+2148 
-2156 TGVVS
+2156 
-2161 GVENG
+2161 NG
-2166 VVSDWDTRS
+2166 VKYGSPSIS
-2175 SHNHALVKGT
+2175 S
-2185 AEEKRSW
+2185 S
-2192 GSAWYPEY
+2192 
-2200 LILPPANNRLSSGS
+2200 
-2214 IKSGESVDRWEKYR
+2214 ESVDRWEKYR

-2364 QLESLESKYA
+2364 QLESLESTYA
-2374 EDKAEHDRKIYGSM
+2374 EDKAEHDRKVYGSM

-2408 INGMTDSESYMENM
+2408 VNGMTDSESYMENM

-2471 IEKRKTLTSEDKALN
+2471 IEKRKTLTSEDKTLN

-2545 IENGVHNMF
+2545 IENGVHSMF

-2606 QRRNFVHN
+2606 QRRNFVNN

-2629 LDKIPSSRYGATNQF
+2629 LDRIPSSRYGATNQF

-2652 AFQQLGQKLNL
+2652 AFQQLSQKLNL

-2702 QILATNISSN
+2702 QVLATNIASN
-2712 QTSLLNATNQRN
+2712 QMSLLDATNQRN
-2724 TIAEQG
+2724 TIAVQG
-2730 NTSATTANTTAL
+2730 NTNEDIRNTSATTANTTAL
-2742 QMQGATSSMGGAAG
+2742 QMQGATSPMGGGAAG

-2766 GWAGYA
+2766 GLAGYA